1 MGKLGFGLSVMLCCA
16 SAQAALDIAQV
27 PLYLGTRADPNIMFT
42 LDDSGSMHFEIM
54 PESLIENEARYVYP
68 RANKIYGNEDYNNYT
83 VTFDSNNDRNAYI
96 RSNYN
101 NKLYY
106 NPQVTYLRWVNADG
120 SLMEKAKPKC
130 AWHNPSKPD
139 MGCRDLTRENNEEKL
154 RYYFGPKERDYVTE
168 EIYWPAVY
176 FDYKGSGNVK
186 NSSNYTRVEIRPG
199 KTYLN
204 RPTRSDCVSKP
215 VCSYEEEIQN
225 FANWYTYYRSRIL
238 AARAGIGRAFASQ
251 GQALRVGFATINASG
266 SVIRDVAAFSGTNRS
281 DFFNDLYSRDI
292 PAAGTPL
299 RTSLQHVGN
308 YFSKTGGDG
317 PWAASAGSTL
327 PHLTCRQSYNILM
340 TDGYWSEGRAY
351 NPDPAVG
358 DQDNDGTADTL
369 ADVAYHY
376 WKTDLRPDLANKVPT
391 STEDPANWQ
400 HLVNFTVGLGVNGTL
415 NPASGKPVSW
425 PSPYG
430 SDAKKIDDLWHAAVN
445 SKGNFFSA
453 ADPDTFAAALSS
465 TLAQIAAR
473 NSSASSVT
481 ANATRL
487 DSNTHIYQARYNSG
501 DWSGQLV
508 SIPLNSD
515 GTLGEIAWDA
525 ATLIPEPSAR
535 NIFTRQDGVGIPFR
549 WDTLNVTNRALF
561 NVAGDNQGES
571 RVAYLRGDRSGEQ
584 RNGGAFRNRSDLLGD
599 IINSDP
605 VYVGKRDYGYSSAA
619 GLTQTE
625 REGYQA
631 FLSSTAITRRP
642 PMLYVGANDG
652 MLHGFRVADGVE
664 RLAYIPSSLLGELN
678 QLTRPNY
685 SHRYY
690 VDGTPK
696 VGDAY
701 LGSRWK
707 SILLGSTGAGGK
719 AVFAIDVTAPDNFTA
734 DKMLWEFTDSEMGVA
749 LAAPTLVRVKADNKW
764 VALVANGYNSTSQT
778 ARLFVLDL
786 ATGAIIKEIDTEVG
800 SSSEPNGLSSP
811 LPVDQDGDRVVDY
824 VYAGDLHGNLWKFD
838 LTDKNSAQ
846 WGSALKTGNKPK
858 PLFQACNG
866 SCSAGT
872 RQPITM
878 RPLAIR
884 HPKGGVMVM
893 MGTGSYFTNDDKLV
907 PATPR
912 LEAVYG
918 IWDTGATVLSSQLLQ
933 QSITHEFVA
942 NGTTIKFNVRV
953 VSNRNINYTSQKGWY
968 LLLKSPSLSK
978 GVGERAVSEMLYRH
992 KRLIFNTLI
1001 PSADACDFG
1010 GRSWLMELDPI
1021 SGARLTYSVFD
1032 VNGDGAVN
1040 DDDYVAIE
1048 DEAGNDIKVPVS
1060 GKQFDELTT
1069 TPSVVEDAEME
1080 RKYISGSSGNISVT
1094 LEEGA
1099 GDLGGRQSWLQLE

>member
-1 MGKLGFGLSVMLCCA
+1 MGKLGFGLSMMLCCA

-54 PESLIENEARYVYP
+54 PESLIENDANYVYP
-68 RANKIYGNEDYNNYT
+68 RASQVYGGRDYNNRT
-83 VTFDSNNDRNAYI
+83 VTFAVDNDRNAYI
-96 RSNYN
+96 RSSHN

-106 NPQVTYLRWVNADG
+106 NPQLTYRPWPRADG
-120 SLMEKAKPKC
+120 SLMDNVSITC
-130 AWHNPSKPD
+130 APHNPFNTNA
-139 MGCRDLTRENNEEKL
+139 GCRDLTISNTEDNL
-154 RYYFGPKERDYVTE
+154 RYYLYFSDSRYITKETF
-168 EIYWPAVY
+168 WPAVY
-176 FDYKGSGNVK
+176 FAYKGTGNIYRAA
-186 NSSNYTRVEIRPG
+186 NYERVEINKKIANVYFGRPH
-199 KTYLN
+199 
-204 RPTRSDCVSKP
+204 RSDCKNAP
-215 VCSYEEEIQN
+215 TCSYDEEIQN

-238 AARAGIGRAFASQ
+238 AARAGVGRAFASQ
-251 GQALRVGFATINASG
+251 GETIRVGFAAINASG
-266 SVIRDVAAFSGTNRS
+266 SVIRDVAPFSGADRTA
-281 DFFNDLYSRDI
+281 FFSELYERDI

-299 RTSLQHVGN
+299 RTSLKEIGE
-308 YFSKTGGDG
+308 YFSRSDNNG
-317 PWAASAGSTL
+317 PWAAKAGSTI

-340 TDGYWSEGRAY
+340 TDGYWNGDS
-351 NPDPAVG
+351 PSVG
-358 DQDNDGTADTL
+358 DQDKDGINNTL
-369 ADVAYHY
+369 ADVAYKY
-376 WKTDLRPDLANKVPT
+376 WKTDLRSDLANKVPT
-391 STEDPANWQ
+391 STADSANWQ
-400 HLVNFTVGLGVNGTL
+400 HLVNFTVGLGVNGSL
-415 NPASGKPVSW
+415 NPANGIPSRW
-425 PSPYG
+425 PNPYD
-430 SDAKKIDDLWHAAVN
+430 SDEFKIDDLWHAAVN
-445 SKGNFFSA
+445 SKGSFFSA
-453 ADPDTFAAALSS
+453 ADPDTFAEALSS

-515 GTLGEIAWDA
+515 GSLGNIAWDA
-525 ATLIPEPSAR
+525 ATQIPEPSAR
-535 NIFTRQDGVGIPFR
+535 SIFTRQGGAGIAFT
-549 WDTLNVTNRALF
+549 WEALNNTNRALF
-561 NVAGDNQGES
+561 NIAGDNLGES
-571 RVAYLRGDRSGEQ
+571 RVAYLRGERDGEQ
-584 RNGGAFRNRSDLLGD
+584 RNGGVFRNRSDLLGD

-605 VYVGKRDYGYSSAA
+605 VYVGKRDYGYSSAT

-625 REGYQA
+625 RESYQA
-631 FLSSTAITRRP
+631 FLSSTAIARRP

-664 RLAYIPSSLLGELN
+664 QLAYIPASLLGELP
-678 QLTRPNY
+678 QLTRPDYN
-685 SHRYY
+685 HRYY
-690 VDGTPK
+690 VDGTPR

-707 SILLGSTGAGGK
+707 TLLLGSTGAGGK
-719 AVFAIDVTAPDNFTA
+719 AVFAIDVTAPNNFTA
-734 DKMLWEFTDSEMGVA
+734 DKMLWEFTHSEMGIA

-764 VALVANGYNSTSQT
+764 VALVANGYNSSSQT

-786 ATGAIIKEIDTEVG
+786 ATGAVIKEIDTQVG
-800 SSSEPNGLSSP
+800 SASEPNGLSSP
-811 LPVDQDGDRVVDY
+811 LPVDVDDDRVVDY
-824 VYAGDLHGNLWKFD
+824 VYAGDLQGNLWKFD
-838 LTDKNSAQ
+838 LRDNNSAQ
-846 WGSALKTGNKPK
+846 WGIAFKAVNKPK
-858 PLFQACNG
+858 PLFQACDG
-866 SCSAGT
+866 ACSAST

-884 HPKGGVMVM
+884 HPRGGIMVLV
-893 MGTGSYFTNDDKLV
+893 GTGSYFTNDDKSL
-907 PATPR
+907 PTNPR

-918 IWDTGATVLSSQLLQ
+918 IWDTGSEVSRSQLLQ

-953 VSNRNINYTSQKGWY
+953 VSSRDVNYTSQKGWY
-968 LLLKSPSLSK
+968 LVLKSPGLSK

-1010 GRSWLMELDPI
+1010 GRSWLMELDPV

-1040 DDDYVAIE
+1040 DDDYVGIK

-1069 TPSVVEDAEME
+1069 TPSVVEDADME

>member
-54 PESLIENEARYVYP
+54 PESLIENDARYVYP
-68 RANKIYGNEDYNNYT
+68 RANNVYGNDDYANYT
-83 VTFDSNNDRNAYI
+83 ITFASDNARNAYV
-96 RSNYN
+96 RSSHN

-106 NPQVTYLRWVNADG
+106 NPQLTYRPWANADG
-120 SLMEKAKPKC
+120 SLMVNAKVTC
-130 AWHNPSKPD
+130 APHNPMKTAA
-139 MGCRDLTRENNEEKL
+139 GCRDLTQTNRAWWAI
-154 RYYFGPKERDYVTE
+154 YYTE
-168 EIYWPAVY
+168 FSPYYYNQDESFWPAVY
-176 FDYKGSGNVK
+176 FDYKGSGNVFNAK
-186 NSSNYTRVEIRPG
+186 NYTRVVINKAVATIYDGRP
-199 KTYLN
+199 N
-204 RPTRSDCVSKP
+204 RSDCKNAP
-215 VCSYEEEIQN
+215 VCTFDEEIQN

-238 AARAGIGRAFASQ
+238 AARAGVGRAFASQ
-251 GQALRVGFATINASG
+251 GEAIRVGFATINASG
-266 SVIRDVAAFSGTNRS
+266 SVIRGVTPFSGTDRTA
-281 DFFNDLYSRDI
+281 FFDELYGRDI
-292 PAAGTPL
+292 PAKGTPL
-299 RTSLQHVGN
+299 RTSLKEVGE
-308 YFSKTGGDG
+308 YFSRSDNNG
-317 PWAASAGSTL
+317 PWSARAGSTL

-340 TDGYWSEGRAY
+340 TDGYWNGDS
-351 NPDPAVG
+351 PSVS
-358 DQDNDGTADTL
+358 DQDQDGIKNTL
-369 ADVAYHY
+369 ADVSYKY
-376 WKTDLRPDLANKVPT
+376 WKTDLRGDLANKVPT
-391 STEDPANWQ
+391 STADPANWQ
-400 HLVNFTVGLGVNGTL
+400 HLVNFTVGLGVNGSL
-415 NPASGKPVSW
+415 NPANGIPGSW
-425 PSPYG
+425 PNPYD
-430 SDAKKIDDLWHAAVN
+430 SDEFKIDDLWHAAVN
-445 SKGNFFSA
+445 SKGSFFSA
-453 ADPDTFAAALSS
+453 ADPDTFAEALSS

-515 GTLGEIAWDA
+515 GSLGNIAWDA

-535 NIFTRQDGVGIPFR
+535 SIFTRQGGAGIAFT
-549 WDTLNVTNRALF
+549 WEVLNNTNRALL
-561 NVAGDNQGES
+561 NIAGDNLGES
-571 RVAYLRGDRSGEQ
+571 RVAYLRGERGGEQ

-605 VYVGKRDYGYSSAA
+605 VYVGKRDYGYSSAT

-625 REGYQA
+625 RESYQA
-631 FLSSTAITRRP
+631 FLSSTAIAHRP

-664 RLAYIPSSLLGELN
+664 QLAYIPASLLGELP
-678 QLTRPNY
+678 QLTKPDYN
-685 SHRYY
+685 HRYY
-690 VDGTPK
+690 VDGTPR

-707 SILLGSTGAGGK
+707 TVLLGSTGAGGK
-719 AVFAIDVTAPDNFTA
+719 AVFAIDVTAPNNFTA
-734 DKMLWEFTDSEMGVA
+734 DKMLWEFTHSEMGIA

-764 VALVANGYNSTSQT
+764 VALVANGYNSSSQT

-786 ATGAIIKEIDTEVG
+786 ATGAVIKEIDTQVG
-800 SSSEPNGLSSP
+800 SASEPNGLSSP
-811 LPVDQDGDRVVDY
+811 LPVDEDGDRVVDY
-824 VYAGDLHGNLWKFD
+824 VYAGDLQGNLWKFD
-838 LTDKNSAQ
+838 LRGNNSAQ
-846 WGSALKTGNKPK
+846 WGIAFKAGNKPK
-858 PLFQACNG
+858 PLFQACDG
-866 SCSAGT
+866 TCSTST

-884 HPKGGVMVM
+884 HPRGGIMVL
-893 MGTGSYFTNDDKLV
+893 MGTGSYFTNDDKSLS
-907 PATPR
+907 TNPR

-918 IWDTGATVLSSQLLQ
+918 IWDTGTEVSRSQLLQ

-953 VSNRNINYTSQKGWY
+953 VSSRDVNYTSQKGWY
-968 LLLKSPSLSK
+968 LVLKSPGLSK

-1010 GRSWLMELDPI
+1010 GRSWLMELDPV

-1040 DDDYVAIE
+1040 DDDYVGIK

-1069 TPSVVEDAEME
+1069 TPSVVEDADME

>member
-54 PESLIENEARYVYP
+54 PESLIENDARYVYP
-68 RANKIYGNEDYNNYT
+68 RASQVYGSDDYDNYT
-83 VTFDSNNDRNAYI
+83 ITFASDNARNAYV
-96 RSNYN
+96 RSSHN

-106 NPQVTYLRWVNADG
+106 NPQLTYRPWANADG
-120 SLMEKAKPKC
+120 SLMANAKVTC
-130 AWHNPSKPD
+130 APHNPMKTAA
-139 MGCRDLTRENNEEKL
+139 GCRDLTQTNRAWWAI
-154 RYYFGPKERDYVTE
+154 YYTE
-168 EIYWPAVY
+168 FSPYYYNQDESFWPAVY
-176 FDYKGSGNVK
+176 FDYKGSGNVFNAK
-186 NSSNYTRVEIRPG
+186 NYTRVVINKAVATIYDGRP
-199 KTYLN
+199 N
-204 RPTRSDCVSKP
+204 RSDCKNAP
-215 VCSYEEEIQN
+215 VCTYDEEIQN

-238 AARAGIGRAFASQ
+238 AARAGVGRAFASQ
-251 GQALRVGFATINASG
+251 GEAIRVGFATINASG
-266 SVIRDVAAFSGTNRS
+266 SVIRGVTPFSGTDRTA
-281 DFFNDLYSRDI
+281 FFDELYGRDI
-292 PAAGTPL
+292 PAKGTPL
-299 RTSLQHVGN
+299 RTSLKEVGE
-308 YFSKTGGDG
+308 YFSRSDNNG
-317 PWAASAGSTL
+317 PWSARAGSTL

-340 TDGYWSEGRAY
+340 TDGYWNGDS
-351 NPDPAVG
+351 PSVG
-358 DQDNDGTADTL
+358 DQDQDGIKNTL
-369 ADVAYHY
+369 ADVAYKY
-376 WKTDLRPDLANKVPT
+376 WRADLRSDLANKVPT
-391 STEDPANWQ
+391 STADPANWQ
-400 HLVNFTVGLGVNGTL
+400 HLVNFTVGLGVNGSL
-415 NPASGKPVSW
+415 NPANGIPGSW
-425 PSPYG
+425 PNPYD
-430 SDAKKIDDLWHAAVN
+430 SDEFKIDDLWHAAVN
-445 SKGNFFSA
+445 SKGSFFSA
-453 ADPDTFAAALSS
+453 ADPDTFAEALSS

-515 GTLGEIAWDA
+515 GSLGYIAWDA
-525 ATLIPEPSAR
+525 ATQIPEPSAR
-535 NIFTRQDGVGIPFR
+535 SIFTRQGGAGIAFT
-549 WDTLNVTNRALF
+549 WEALNNTNRALF
-561 NVAGDNQGES
+561 NIAGDNLGES
-571 RVAYLRGDRSGEQ
+571 RVAYLRGERDGEQ

-605 VYVGKRDYGYSSAA
+605 VYVGKRDYGYSSAT

-625 REGYQA
+625 RESYQA
-631 FLSSTAITRRP
+631 FLSSTAIARRP

-664 RLAYIPSSLLGELN
+664 QLAYIPASLLGELP
-678 QLTRPNY
+678 QLTSPDYN
-685 SHRYY
+685 HRYY
-690 VDGTPK
+690 VDGTPR

-707 SILLGSTGAGGK
+707 TLLLGSTGAGGK
-719 AVFAIDVTAPDNFTA
+719 AVFAIDVTAPNNFTA
-734 DKMLWEFTDSEMGVA
+734 DKMLWEFTHSEMGIA

-764 VALVANGYNSTSQT
+764 VALVANGYNSRSQT

-786 ATGAIIKEIDTEVG
+786 ATGAVIKEIDTQVG
-800 SSSEPNGLSSP
+800 SASEPNGLSSP
-811 LPVDQDGDRVVDY
+811 LPVDVDDDRVVDY
-824 VYAGDLHGNLWKFD
+824 VYAGDLQGNLWKFD
-838 LTDKNSAQ
+838 LRDNNSAQ
-846 WGSALKTGNKPK
+846 WGIAFKAVNKPK
-858 PLFQACNG
+858 PLFQACDG
-866 SCSAGT
+866 ACSAST

-884 HPKGGVMVM
+884 HPRGGIMVL
-893 MGTGSYFTNDDKLV
+893 MGTGSYFTNDDKSL
-907 PATPR
+907 PTNPR
-912 LEAVYG
+912 LEGVYG
-918 IWDTGATVLSSQLLQ
+918 IWDTGSEVSRSQLLQ

-953 VSNRNINYTSQKGWY
+953 VSSRDVNYTSQKGWY
-968 LLLKSPSLSK
+968 LVLKSPGLSK

-1010 GRSWLMELDPI
+1010 GRSWLMELDPV

-1040 DDDYVAIE
+1040 DDDYVGIK

-1069 TPSVVEDAEME
+1069 TPSVVEDADME

>member
-1 MGKLGFGLSVMLCCA
+1 MGKLGFGFSVMLCCA

-54 PESLIENEARYVYP
+54 PESLIENDARYVYP
-68 RANKIYGNEDYNNYT
+68 RASQVYGSDDYDNYT
-83 VTFDSNNDRNAYI
+83 ITFASDNARNAYV
-96 RSNYN
+96 RSSHN

-106 NPQVTYLRWVNADG
+106 NPQLTYRPWANADG
-120 SLMEKAKPKC
+120 SLMANAKVTC
-130 AWHNPSKPD
+130 APHNPMKTAA
-139 MGCRDLTRENNEEKL
+139 GCRDLTQTNRAWWAI
-154 RYYFGPKERDYVTE
+154 YYTE
-168 EIYWPAVY
+168 FSPYYYNQDESFWPAVY
-176 FDYKGSGNVK
+176 FDYKGSGNVFNAK
-186 NSSNYTRVEIRPG
+186 NYTRVVINKAVATIYDGRP
-199 KTYLN
+199 N
-204 RPTRSDCVSKP
+204 RSDCKNAP
-215 VCSYEEEIQN
+215 VCTYDEEIQN

-238 AARAGIGRAFASQ
+238 AARAGVGRAFASQ
-251 GQALRVGFATINASG
+251 GEAIRVGFATINASG
-266 SVIRDVAAFSGTNRS
+266 SVIRGVTPFSGTDRTA
-281 DFFNDLYSRDI
+281 FFDELYGRDI
-292 PAAGTPL
+292 PAKGTPL
-299 RTSLQHVGN
+299 RTSLKEVGE
-308 YFSKTGGDG
+308 YFSRSDNNG
-317 PWAASAGSTL
+317 PWSARAGSTL

-340 TDGYWSEGRAY
+340 TDGYWNGDS
-351 NPDPAVG
+351 PSVG
-358 DQDNDGTADTL
+358 DQDQDGIKNTL
-369 ADVAYHY
+369 ADVAYKY
-376 WKTDLRPDLANKVPT
+376 WKTDLRRDLANKVPT
-391 STEDPANWQ
+391 STADPANWQ
-400 HLVNFTVGLGVNGTL
+400 HLVNFTVGLGVNGSL
-415 NPASGKPVSW
+415 NPANGIPGSW
-425 PSPYG
+425 PNPYD
-430 SDAKKIDDLWHAAVN
+430 SDEFKIDDLWHAAVN
-445 SKGNFFSA
+445 SKGSFFSA
-453 ADPDTFAAALSS
+453 ADPDTFAEALSS

-515 GTLGEIAWDA
+515 GSLGNIAWDA
-525 ATLIPEPSAR
+525 ATQIPEPSAR
-535 NIFTRQDGVGIPFR
+535 SIFTRQGGAGIAFT
-549 WDTLNVTNRALF
+549 WEALNNTNRTLL
-561 NVAGDNQGES
+561 NIAGDNLGES
-571 RVAYLRGDRSGEQ
+571 RVAYLRGERGGEQ
-584 RNGGAFRNRSDLLGD
+584 RNGGVFRNRSDLLGD

-605 VYVGKRDYGYSSAA
+605 VYVGKRDYGYSSAT

-625 REGYQA
+625 RESYQA
-631 FLSSTAITRRP
+631 FLSSTAIARRP

-664 RLAYIPSSLLGELN
+664 QLAYIPASLLGELP
-678 QLTRPNY
+678 QLTRPDYN
-685 SHRYY
+685 HRYY
-690 VDGTPK
+690 VDGTPR

-707 SILLGSTGAGGK
+707 TLLLGSTGAGGK
-719 AVFAIDVTAPDNFTA
+719 AVFAIDVTAPNNFTA
-734 DKMLWEFTDSEMGVA
+734 DKMLWEFTHSEMGIA

-764 VALVANGYNSTSQT
+764 VALVANGYNSNSQT

-786 ATGAIIKEIDTEVG
+786 ATGAVIKEIDTQVG
-800 SSSEPNGLSSP
+800 SASEPNGLSSP
-811 LPVDQDGDRVVDY
+811 LPVDEDGDRVVDY
-824 VYAGDLHGNLWKFD
+824 VYAGDLQGNLWKFD
-838 LTDKNSAQ
+838 LSDNNSAQ
-846 WGSALKTGNKPK
+846 WGIAFKAGNKPK
-858 PLFQACNG
+858 PLFQACDG
-866 SCSAGT
+866 ACSTST

-884 HPKGGVMVM
+884 HPRGGIMVL
-893 MGTGSYFTNDDKLV
+893 MGTGSYFTNDDKSL
-907 PATPR
+907 PTNPR

-918 IWDTGATVLSSQLLQ
+918 IWDTGSEVSRSQLLQ

-953 VSNRNINYTSQKGWY
+953 VSSRDVNYTSQKGWY
-968 LLLKSPSLSK
+968 LVLKSPGLSK

-1010 GRSWLMELDPI
+1010 GRSWLMELDPV

-1040 DDDYVAIE
+1040 DDDYVGIK

-1069 TPSVVEDAEME
+1069 TPSVVEDADME

>member
-1 MGKLGFGLSVMLCCA
+1 MGKLGFGLSMMLCCA

-54 PESLIENEARYVYP
+54 PESLIENDARYVYP
-68 RANKIYGNEDYNNYT
+68 RANNVYGNDDYANYT
-83 VTFDSNNDRNAYI
+83 ITFASDNARNAYV
-96 RSNYN
+96 RSSHN

-106 NPQVTYLRWVNADG
+106 NPQLTYRPWANADG
-120 SLMEKAKPKC
+120 TLMANAKVTC
-130 AWHNPSKPD
+130 APHNPLKTAA
-139 MGCRDLTRENNEEKL
+139 GCRDLTQTNRAWWAI
-154 RYYFGPKERDYVTE
+154 YYTE
-168 EIYWPAVY
+168 FSPYYYNQDESFWPAVY
-176 FDYKGSGNVK
+176 FDYKGSGNVFNAK
-186 NSSNYTRVEIRPG
+186 NYTRVVINKAVATIYGGRP
-199 KTYLN
+199 N
-204 RPTRSDCVSKP
+204 RSDCKNAP
-215 VCSYEEEIQN
+215 VCTYDEEIQN

-238 AARAGIGRAFASQ
+238 AARAGVGRAFASQ
-251 GQALRVGFATINASG
+251 GEAIRVGFATINASG
-266 SVIRDVAAFSGTNRS
+266 SVIRGVTPFSGTDRTA
-281 DFFNDLYSRDI
+281 FFDELYGRDI
-292 PAAGTPL
+292 PAKGTPL
-299 RTSLQHVGN
+299 RTSLKEVGE
-308 YFSKTGGDG
+308 YFSRSDNNG
-317 PWAASAGSTL
+317 PWSARAGSTL

-340 TDGYWSEGRAY
+340 TDGYWNGDS
-351 NPDPAVG
+351 PSVG
-358 DQDNDGTADTL
+358 DQDQDGIKNTL
-369 ADVAYHY
+369 ADVAYKY
-376 WKTDLRPDLANKVPT
+376 WKTDLRSDLANKVPT
-391 STEDPANWQ
+391 STADPANWQ
-400 HLVNFTVGLGVNGTL
+400 HLVNFTVGLGVNGSL
-415 NPASGKPVSW
+415 NPANGIPGSW
-425 PSPYG
+425 PNPYD
-430 SDAKKIDDLWHAAVN
+430 SDEFKIDDLWHAAVN
-445 SKGNFFSA
+445 SKGSFFSA
-453 ADPDTFAAALSS
+453 ADPDTFAEALSS

-515 GTLGEIAWDA
+515 GSLGNIAWDA
-525 ATLIPEPSAR
+525 ATQIPEPSAR
-535 NIFTRQDGVGIPFR
+535 SIFTRQGGAGIAFT
-549 WDTLNVTNRALF
+549 WEVLNNTNRALL
-561 NVAGDNQGES
+561 NIAGDNLGES
-571 RVAYLRGDRSGEQ
+571 RVAYLRGERGGEQ
-584 RNGGAFRNRSDLLGD
+584 RNGGVFRNRSDLLGD

-605 VYVGKRDYGYSSAA
+605 VYVGKRDYGYSSAT

-625 REGYQA
+625 RESYQA
-631 FLSSTAITRRP
+631 FLSSTAIARRP

-664 RLAYIPSSLLGELN
+664 QLAYIPASLLGELP
-678 QLTRPNY
+678 QLTRPDYN
-685 SHRYY
+685 HRYY
-690 VDGTPK
+690 VDGTPR

-707 SILLGSTGAGGK
+707 TLLLGSTGAGGK
-719 AVFAIDVTAPDNFTA
+719 AVFAIDVTAPNNFTA
-734 DKMLWEFTDSEMGVA
+734 DKMLWEFTHSEMGIA

-764 VALVANGYNSTSQT
+764 VALVANGYNSNSQT

-786 ATGAIIKEIDTEVG
+786 ATGAVIKEIDTQVG
-800 SSSEPNGLSSP
+800 SASEPNGLSSP
-811 LPVDQDGDRVVDY
+811 LPVDEDGDRVVDY
-824 VYAGDLHGNLWKFD
+824 VYAGDLQGNLWKFD
-838 LTDKNSAQ
+838 LSDNNSAQ
-846 WGSALKTGNKPK
+846 WGIAFKAGNKPK
-858 PLFQACNG
+858 SLFQACDG
-866 SCSAGT
+866 ACSTST

-884 HPKGGVMVM
+884 HPRGGIMVL
-893 MGTGSYFTNDDKLV
+893 MGTGSYFTNDDKSL
-907 PATPR
+907 PTNPR

-918 IWDTGATVLSSQLLQ
+918 IWDTGSEVSRSQLLQ

-953 VSNRNINYTSQKGWY
+953 VSSRDVNYTSQKGWY
-968 LLLKSPSLSK
+968 LVLKSPGLSK

-1010 GRSWLMELDPI
+1010 GRSWLMELDPV

-1040 DDDYVAIE
+1040 DDDYVGIK
-1048 DEAGNDIKVPVS
+1048 DGAGNDIKVPVS

-1069 TPSVVEDAEME
+1069 TPSVVEDADME

>member
-1 MGKLGFGLSVMLCCA
+1 MGKLGFGLSMMLCCT

-68 RANKIYGNEDYNNYT
+68 RANNVYGNDDYANYT
-83 VTFDSNNDRNAYI
+83 ITFASDNARNAYV
-96 RSNYN
+96 RSSHN

-106 NPQVTYLRWVNADG
+106 NPQLTYRPWANADG
-120 SLMEKAKPKC
+120 SLMANAKVTC
-130 AWHNPSKPD
+130 APHNPMKTAA
-139 MGCRDLTRENNEEKL
+139 GCRNLTETNRAWWAI
-154 RYYFGPKERDYVTE
+154 YYTE
-168 EIYWPAVY
+168 FSPYYYNQDESFWPAVY
-176 FDYKGSGNVK
+176 FDYKGSGNVFNAK
-186 NSSNYTRVEIRPG
+186 NYTRVVINKAVATVYDGRP
-199 KTYLN
+199 N
-204 RPTRSDCVSKP
+204 RSDCKNAP
-215 VCSYEEEIQN
+215 LCSYDEEIQN

-238 AARAGIGRAFASQ
+238 AARAGVGRAFASQ
-251 GQALRVGFATINASG
+251 GEGIRVGFATINAKD
-266 SVIRDVAAFSGTNRS
+266 SVIRGVTPFSGTDRS
-281 DFFNDLYSRDI
+281 AFFNELYGRDI
-292 PAAGTPL
+292 LAKGTPL
-299 RTSLQHVGN
+299 RTGLKEVGE
-308 YFSKTGGDG
+308 YFSRSDNNG
-317 PWAASAGSTL
+317 PWSARAGSTL

-340 TDGYWSEGRAY
+340 TDGYWNGDS
-351 NPDPAVG
+351 PSVG
-358 DQDNDGTADTL
+358 DQDQDGINNTL
-369 ADVAYHY
+369 ADVAYKY
-376 WKTDLRPDLANKVPT
+376 WKTDLRSDLANKVST
-391 STEDPANWQ
+391 STADPANWQ
-400 HLVNFTVGLGVNGTL
+400 HLVNFTVGLGVNGSL
-415 NPASGKPVSW
+415 NPANGIPSRW
-425 PSPYG
+425 PNPYD
-430 SDAKKIDDLWHAAVN
+430 SDEFKIDDLWHAAVN
-445 SKGNFFSA
+445 SKGSFFSA
-453 ADPDTFAAALSS
+453 ADPDTFAEALSS

-515 GTLGEIAWDA
+515 GSLGNIAWDA
-525 ATLIPEPSAR
+525 ATLIPEPAVR
-535 NIFTRQDGVGIPFR
+535 NIYTLQGGVGIPFR
-549 WDTLNVTNRALF
+549 WDALNTTNRALF
-561 NVAGDNQGES
+561 NIAGDNLGES
-571 RVAYLRGDRSGEQ
+571 RVAYLRGERAGEQ

-690 VDGTPK
+690 VDGTPR

-953 VSNRNINYTSQKGWY
+953 VSNRNVNYTSQKGWY
-968 LLLKSPSLSK
+968 LLLKSPGLSK

>member
-1 MGKLGFGLSVMLCCA
+1 MGKLGFGLSMMLCCT

-68 RANKIYGNEDYNNYT
+68 RANNVYGNDDYSNYT
-83 VTFDSNNDRNAYI
+83 ITFASDNARNAYV
-96 RSNYN
+96 RSSHN

-106 NPQVTYLRWVNADG
+106 NPQLTYRPWANADG
-120 SLMEKAKPKC
+120 SLMANAKVTC
-130 AWHNPSKPD
+130 APHNPMKTAA
-139 MGCRDLTRENNEEKL
+139 GCRNLTETNRAWWAI
-154 RYYFGPKERDYVTE
+154 YYTEFSPDYYNQDE
-168 EIYWPAVY
+168 SFWPAVY
-176 FDYKGSGNVK
+176 FDYKGSGNVFNAK
-186 NSSNYTRVEIRPG
+186 NYTRVVINKAVATVYDGRP
-199 KTYLN
+199 N
-204 RPTRSDCVSKP
+204 RSDCKNAP
-215 VCSYEEEIQN
+215 LCSYDEEIQN

-238 AARAGIGRAFASQ
+238 AARAGVGRAFASQ
-251 GQALRVGFATINASG
+251 GEGIRVGFATINAKD
-266 SVIRDVAAFSGTNRS
+266 SVIRGVTPFSGTDRS
-281 DFFNDLYSRDI
+281 AFFNELYGRDI
-292 PAAGTPL
+292 LAKGTPL
-299 RTSLQHVGN
+299 RTGLKEVGE
-308 YFSKTGGDG
+308 YFSRSDNNG
-317 PWAASAGSTL
+317 PWSARAGSTL

-340 TDGYWSEGRAY
+340 TDGYWNGDS
-351 NPDPAVG
+351 PSVG
-358 DQDNDGTADTL
+358 DQDQDGINNTL
-369 ADVAYHY
+369 ADVAYKY
-376 WKTDLRPDLANKVPT
+376 WKTDLRSDLANKVPT
-391 STEDPANWQ
+391 STADSANWQ
-400 HLVNFTVGLGVNGTL
+400 HLVNFTVGLGVNGSL
-415 NPASGKPVSW
+415 NPANGIPSRW
-425 PSPYG
+425 PNPYD
-430 SDAKKIDDLWHAAVN
+430 SDEFKIDDLWHAAVN
-445 SKGNFFSA
+445 SKGSFFSA
-453 ADPDTFAAALSS
+453 ADPDTFAEALSS

-508 SIPLNSD
+508 SIPLDSD
-515 GTLGEIAWDA
+515 GSLGNIAWDA
-525 ATLIPEPSAR
+525 ATLIPEPAVR
-535 NIFTRQDGVGIPFR
+535 NIYTLQGGVGIPFR
-549 WDTLNVTNRALF
+549 WDALNTTNRALF
-561 NVAGDNQGES
+561 NIAGDNLGES

-690 VDGTPK
+690 VDGTPR

-953 VSNRNINYTSQKGWY
+953 VSNRNVNYTSQKGWY
-968 LLLKSPSLSK
+968 LLLKSPGLSK

-1032 VNGDGAVN
+1032 VNGEGAVN

>member
-1 MGKLGFGLSVMLCCA
+1 MGKLGFGLSMMLCCT

-68 RANKIYGNEDYNNYT
+68 RANNVYGNDDYANYT
-83 VTFDSNNDRNAYI
+83 ITFASDNARNAYV
-96 RSNYN
+96 RSSHN

-106 NPQVTYLRWVNADG
+106 NPQLTYRPWANADG
-120 SLMEKAKPKC
+120 SLMANAKVTC
-130 AWHNPSKPD
+130 ALHNPMKTAA
-139 MGCRDLTRENNEEKL
+139 GCRNLTETNRAWWAI
-154 RYYFGPKERDYVTE
+154 YYTE
-168 EIYWPAVY
+168 FSPYYYNQDESFWPAVY
-176 FDYKGSGNVK
+176 FDYKGSGNVFNAK
-186 NSSNYTRVEIRPG
+186 NYTRVVINKAVATVYDGRP
-199 KTYLN
+199 N
-204 RPTRSDCVSKP
+204 RSDCKSAP
-215 VCSYEEEIQN
+215 VCTYDEEIQN

-238 AARAGIGRAFASQ
+238 AARAGVGRAFASQ
-251 GQALRVGFATINASG
+251 GQAIRVGFATINASG
-266 SVIRDVAAFSGTNRS
+266 SVIRGVAPFSGTDRS
-281 DFFNDLYSRDI
+281 AFFSDLYSRDI

-299 RTSLQHVGN
+299 RTSLKDVGE
-308 YFSKTGGDG
+308 YFSRADNYG
-317 PWAASAGSTL
+317 PWAGSAGSTL

-340 TDGYWSEGRAY
+340 TDGYWNGAS
-351 NPDPAVG
+351 PSVG
-358 DQDNDGTADTL
+358 DTDQDGYSNTL
-369 ADVAYHY
+369 ADVAYYY
-376 WKTDLRPDLANKVPT
+376 WKKDLRPDLADKVPT

-400 HLVNFTVGLGVNGTL
+400 HLVNFTVGLGVNGSL
-415 NPASGKPVSW
+415 NPVNGIPSRW
-425 PSPYG
+425 PNPYD
-430 SDAKKIDDLWHAAVN
+430 SNEFKIDDLWHAAVN
-445 SKGNFFSA
+445 SRGRFFSA

-625 REGYQA
+625 RESYQA
-631 FLSSTAITRRP
+631 FLGSTAITRRP

-652 MLHGFRVADGVE
+652 MLHGFRVSDGVE
-664 RLAYIPSSLLGELN
+664 RLGYLPASLLGDLPL
-678 QLTRPNY
+678 LTKPNY

-701 LGSRWK
+701 LGSSWK
-707 SILLGSTGAGGK
+707 TILLGSTGAGGK

-734 DKMLWEFTDSEMGVA
+734 DKMLWEFTNSEMGVA

-786 ATGAIIKEIDTEVG
+786 ATGAIIKAIDTQVG
-800 SSSEPNGLSSP
+800 SASEPNGLSSP
-811 LPVDQDGDRVVDY
+811 LPVDEDGDRVVDY
-824 VYAGDLHGNLWKFD
+824 VYAGDLQGNLWKFD
-838 LTDKNSAQ
+838 LTDNNSAQ
-846 WGSALKTGNKPK
+846 WGSAFKSGNKPT

-866 SCSAGT
+866 ACSATT

-884 HPKGGVMVM
+884 HPKGGIMVL

-953 VSNRNINYTSQKGWY
+953 VSNRNVNYTSQKGWY
-968 LLLKSPSLSK
+968 LVLKSPGLSK

-1040 DDDYVAIE
+1040 DDDYVTIK
-1048 DEAGNDIKVPVS
+1048 DDAGNDIKVPVS

>member
-1 MGKLGFGLSVMLCCA
+1 MGKLGFGLSMMLCCA

-54 PESLIENEARYVYP
+54 PESLIENDARYVYP
-68 RANKIYGNEDYNNYT
+68 RASQVYGSDDYDNYT
-83 VTFDSNNDRNAYI
+83 ITFASDNARNAYV
-96 RSNYN
+96 RSSHN

-106 NPQVTYLRWVNADG
+106 NPQLTYRPWANADG
-120 SLMEKAKPKC
+120 SLMANAKVTC
-130 AWHNPSKPD
+130 APHNPMKTAA
-139 MGCRDLTRENNEEKL
+139 GCRDLTQTNRAWWAI
-154 RYYFGPKERDYVTE
+154 YYTE
-168 EIYWPAVY
+168 FSPYYYNQDESFWPAVY
-176 FDYKGSGNVK
+176 FDYKGSGNVFNAK
-186 NSSNYTRVEIRPG
+186 NYTRVVINKAVATIYGGRP
-199 KTYLN
+199 N
-204 RPTRSDCVSKP
+204 RSDCKNAP
-215 VCSYEEEIQN
+215 VCTYDEEIQN

-238 AARAGIGRAFASQ
+238 AARAGVGRAFASQ
-251 GQALRVGFATINASG
+251 GDAIRVGFATINASG
-266 SVIRDVAAFSGTNRS
+266 SVIRGVTPFSGTDRTA
-281 DFFNDLYSRDI
+281 FFDELYGRDI
-292 PAAGTPL
+292 PAKGTPL
-299 RTSLQHVGN
+299 RTSLKEVGE
-308 YFSKTGGDG
+308 YFSRSDNNG
-317 PWAASAGSTL
+317 PWSARAGSTI

-340 TDGYWSEGRAY
+340 TDGYWNGDS
-351 NPDPAVG
+351 PSVG
-358 DQDNDGTADTL
+358 DQDQDGIKNTL
-369 ADVAYHY
+369 ADVAYKY
-376 WKTDLRPDLANKVPT
+376 WKTDLRRDLANKVPT
-391 STEDPANWQ
+391 STADPANWQ
-400 HLVNFTVGLGVNGTL
+400 HLVNFTVGLGVNGSL
-415 NPASGKPVSW
+415 NPANGIPGSW
-425 PSPYG
+425 PNPYD
-430 SDAKKIDDLWHAAVN
+430 SDEFKIDDLWHAAVN
-445 SKGNFFSA
+445 SKGSFFSA
-453 ADPDTFAAALSS
+453 ADPDTFAEALSS

-515 GTLGEIAWDA
+515 GSLGNIAWDA
-525 ATLIPEPSAR
+525 ATQIPEPSAR
-535 NIFTRQDGVGIPFR
+535 SIFTRQGGAGIAFT
-549 WDTLNVTNRALF
+549 WEALNNTNRALF
-561 NVAGDNQGES
+561 NIAGDNLGES
-571 RVAYLRGDRSGEQ
+571 RVAYLRGERGGEQ
-584 RNGGAFRNRSDLLGD
+584 RNGGVFRNRSDLLGD

-605 VYVGKRDYGYSSAA
+605 VYVGKRDYGYSSAT

-625 REGYQA
+625 RESYQA
-631 FLSSTAITRRP
+631 FLSSTAIARRP

-664 RLAYIPSSLLGELN
+664 QLAYIPASLLGELP
-678 QLTRPNY
+678 QLTRPDYN
-685 SHRYY
+685 HRYY
-690 VDGTPK
+690 VDGTPR

-707 SILLGSTGAGGK
+707 TLLLGSTGAGGK
-719 AVFAIDVTAPDNFTA
+719 AVFAIDVTAPNNFTA
-734 DKMLWEFTDSEMGVA
+734 DKMLWEFTHSEMGIA
-749 LAAPTLVRVKADNKW
+749 LSAPTLVRVKADNKW
-764 VALVANGYNSTSQT
+764 VALVANGYNSNSQT

-786 ATGAIIKEIDTEVG
+786 ATGAVIKEIDTQVG
-800 SSSEPNGLSSP
+800 SASEPNGLSSP
-811 LPVDQDGDRVVDY
+811 LPVDEDGDRVVDY
-824 VYAGDLHGNLWKFD
+824 VYAGDLQGNLWKFD
-838 LTDKNSAQ
+838 LRDNNSAQ
-846 WGSALKTGNKPK
+846 WGITFKAGNKPK
-858 PLFQACNG
+858 PLFQACDG
-866 SCSAGT
+866 ACSTST

-884 HPKGGVMVM
+884 HPRGGIMVL
-893 MGTGSYFTNDDKLV
+893 MGTGSYFTNDDKSL
-907 PATPR
+907 PTNPR

-918 IWDTGATVLSSQLLQ
+918 IWDTGSEVSRSQLLQ

-953 VSNRNINYTSQKGWY
+953 VSSRDVNYTSQKGWY
-968 LLLKSPSLSK
+968 LVLKSPGLSK

-1010 GRSWLMELDPI
+1010 GRSWLMELDPV

-1040 DDDYVAIE
+1040 DDDYVGIK

-1069 TPSVVEDAEME
+1069 TPSVVEDADME

>member
-1 MGKLGFGLSVMLCCA
+1 MGKLGFGLSMMLCCA

-54 PESLIENEARYVYP
+54 PESLIENDARYVYP
-68 RANKIYGNEDYNNYT
+68 RANNVYGNDDYANYT
-83 VTFDSNNDRNAYI
+83 ITFASDNARNAYV
-96 RSNYN
+96 RSSHN

-106 NPQVTYLRWVNADG
+106 NPQLTYRPWANADG
-120 SLMEKAKPKC
+120 SLMVNAKVTC
-130 AWHNPSKPD
+130 APHNPLKTAA
-139 MGCRDLTRENNEEKL
+139 GCRDLTQTNRAWWAI
-154 RYYFGPKERDYVTE
+154 YYTE
-168 EIYWPAVY
+168 FSPYYYNQDESFWPAVY
-176 FDYKGSGNVK
+176 FDYKGSGNVFNAK
-186 NSSNYTRVEIRPG
+186 NYTRVVINKAVATIYDGRP
-199 KTYLN
+199 N
-204 RPTRSDCVSKP
+204 RSDCKNAP
-215 VCSYEEEIQN
+215 VCTFDEEIQN

-238 AARAGIGRAFASQ
+238 AARAGVGRAFASQ
-251 GQALRVGFATINASG
+251 GEAIRVGFATINASG
-266 SVIRDVAAFSGTNRS
+266 SVIRGVTPFSGTDRTA
-281 DFFNDLYSRDI
+281 FFDELYGRDI
-292 PAAGTPL
+292 PAKGTPL
-299 RTSLQHVGN
+299 RTSLKEVGE
-308 YFSKTGGDG
+308 YFSRSDNNG
-317 PWAASAGSTL
+317 PWSARAGSTL

-340 TDGYWSEGRAY
+340 TDGYWNGDS
-351 NPDPAVG
+351 PSVG
-358 DQDNDGTADTL
+358 DQDQDGIKNTL
-369 ADVAYHY
+369 ADVAYKY
-376 WKTDLRPDLANKVPT
+376 WKTDLRSDLANKVPT
-391 STEDPANWQ
+391 STADPANWQ
-400 HLVNFTVGLGVNGTL
+400 HLVNFTVGLGVNGSL
-415 NPASGKPVSW
+415 NPANGIPGSW
-425 PSPYG
+425 PNPYD
-430 SDAKKIDDLWHAAVN
+430 SDEFKIDDLWHAAVN
-445 SKGNFFSA
+445 SKGSFFSA
-453 ADPDTFAAALSS
+453 ADPDTFAEALSS

-515 GTLGEIAWDA
+515 GSLGNIAWDA
-525 ATLIPEPSAR
+525 ATQIPEPSAR
-535 NIFTRQDGVGIPFR
+535 SIFTRQGGAGIAFT
-549 WDTLNVTNRALF
+549 WEALNNTNRALF
-561 NVAGDNQGES
+561 NIAGDNLGES
-571 RVAYLRGDRSGEQ
+571 RVAYLRGERSGEQ
-584 RNGGAFRNRSDLLGD
+584 RNGGVFRNRSDLLGD

-605 VYVGKRDYGYSSAA
+605 VYVGKRDYGYSSAT

-625 REGYQA
+625 RESYQA
-631 FLSSTAITRRP
+631 FLSSTAIARRP

-664 RLAYIPSSLLGELN
+664 QLAYIPASLLEELP
-678 QLTRPNY
+678 QLTRPDYN
-685 SHRYY
+685 HRYY
-690 VDGTPK
+690 VDGTPR

-707 SILLGSTGAGGK
+707 TLLLGSTGAGGK
-719 AVFAIDVTAPDNFTA
+719 AVFAIDVTAPNNFTA
-734 DKMLWEFTDSEMGVA
+734 DKMLWEFTHSEMGIA

-764 VALVANGYNSTSQT
+764 VALVANGYNSNSQT

-786 ATGAIIKEIDTEVG
+786 ATGAVIKEIDTQVG
-800 SSSEPNGLSSP
+800 SASEPNGLSSP
-811 LPVDQDGDRVVDY
+811 LPVDEDGDRVVDY
-824 VYAGDLHGNLWKFD
+824 VYAGDLQGNLWKFD
-838 LTDKNSAQ
+838 LSDNNSAQ
-846 WGSALKTGNKPK
+846 WGIAFKAGNKPK
-858 PLFQACNG
+858 PLFQACDG
-866 SCSAGT
+866 ACSTST

-884 HPKGGVMVM
+884 HPRGGSMVL
-893 MGTGSYFTNDDKLV
+893 MGTGSYFTNDDKSL
-907 PATPR
+907 PTNPR

-918 IWDTGATVLSSQLLQ
+918 IWDTGSEVSRSQLLQ

-953 VSNRNINYTSQKGWY
+953 VSSRDVNYTSQKGWY
-968 LLLKSPSLSK
+968 LVLKSPGLSK

-1010 GRSWLMELDPI
+1010 GRSWLMELDPV

-1040 DDDYVAIE
+1040 DDDYVGIK

-1069 TPSVVEDAEME
+1069 TPSVVEDADME

>member
-54 PESLIENEARYVYP
+54 PESLIENDARYVYP
-68 RANKIYGNEDYNNYT
+68 RASQVYGSDDYDNYT
-83 VTFDSNNDRNAYI
+83 ITFASDNARNAYV
-96 RSNYN
+96 RSSHN

-106 NPQVTYLRWVNADG
+106 NPQLTYRPWANADG
-120 SLMEKAKPKC
+120 SLMANAKVTC
-130 AWHNPSKPD
+130 APHNPMKTAA
-139 MGCRDLTRENNEEKL
+139 GCRDLTQTNRAWWAI
-154 RYYFGPKERDYVTE
+154 YYTE
-168 EIYWPAVY
+168 FSPYYYNQDESFWPAVY
-176 FDYKGSGNVK
+176 FDYKGSGNVFNAK
-186 NSSNYTRVEIRPG
+186 NYTRVVINKAVATIYDGRP
-199 KTYLN
+199 N
-204 RPTRSDCVSKP
+204 RSDCKNAP
-215 VCSYEEEIQN
+215 VCTYDEEIQN

-238 AARAGIGRAFASQ
+238 AARAGVGRAFASQ
-251 GQALRVGFATINASG
+251 GEAIRVGFATINASG
-266 SVIRDVAAFSGTNRS
+266 SVIRGVTPFSGTDRTA
-281 DFFNDLYSRDI
+281 FFDELYGRDI
-292 PAAGTPL
+292 PAKGTPL
-299 RTSLQHVGN
+299 RTSLKEVGE
-308 YFSKTGGDG
+308 YFSRSDNNG
-317 PWAASAGSTL
+317 PWSARAGSTL

-340 TDGYWSEGRAY
+340 TDGYWNGDS
-351 NPDPAVG
+351 PSVG
-358 DQDNDGTADTL
+358 DQDQDGIKNTL
-369 ADVAYHY
+369 ADVAYKY
-376 WKTDLRPDLANKVPT
+376 WKTDLRRDLANKVPT
-391 STEDPANWQ
+391 STADPANWQ
-400 HLVNFTVGLGVNGTL
+400 HLVNFTVGLGVNGSL
-415 NPASGKPVSW
+415 NPANGIPGSW
-425 PSPYG
+425 PNPYD
-430 SDAKKIDDLWHAAVN
+430 SDEFKIDDLWHAAVN
-445 SKGNFFSA
+445 SKGSFFSA
-453 ADPDTFAAALSS
+453 ADPDTFAEALSS

-515 GTLGEIAWDA
+515 GSLGNIAWDA
-525 ATLIPEPSAR
+525 ATQIPEPSAR
-535 NIFTRQDGVGIPFR
+535 SIFTRQGEAGIAFT
-549 WDTLNVTNRALF
+549 WEALNNTNRTLL
-561 NVAGDNQGES
+561 NIAGDNLGES
-571 RVAYLRGDRSGEQ
+571 RVAYLRGERGGEQ
-584 RNGGAFRNRSDLLGD
+584 RNGGVFRNRSDLLGD

-605 VYVGKRDYGYSSAA
+605 VYVGKRDYGYSSAT

-625 REGYQA
+625 RESYQA
-631 FLSSTAITRRP
+631 FLSSTAIARRP

-664 RLAYIPSSLLGELN
+664 QLAYIPASLLGELP
-678 QLTRPNY
+678 QLTRPDYN
-685 SHRYY
+685 HRYY
-690 VDGTPK
+690 VDGTPR

-707 SILLGSTGAGGK
+707 TLLLGSTGAGGK
-719 AVFAIDVTAPDNFTA
+719 AVFAIDVTAPNNFTA
-734 DKMLWEFTDSEMGVA
+734 DKMLWEFTHSEMGIA

-764 VALVANGYNSTSQT
+764 VALVANGYNSRSQT

-786 ATGAIIKEIDTEVG
+786 ATGAVIKEIDTQVG
-800 SSSEPNGLSSP
+800 SASEPNGLSSP
-811 LPVDQDGDRVVDY
+811 LPVDEDGDRVVDY
-824 VYAGDLHGNLWKFD
+824 VYAGDLQGNLWKFD
-838 LTDKNSAQ
+838 LSDNNSAQ
-846 WGSALKTGNKPK
+846 WGIAFKAGNKPK
-858 PLFQACNG
+858 PLFQACDG
-866 SCSAGT
+866 ACST
-872 RQPITM
+872 STSQPITM

-884 HPKGGVMVM
+884 HPRGGIMVL
-893 MGTGSYFTNDDKLV
+893 MGTGSYFTNDDKSL
-907 PATPR
+907 PTNPR

-918 IWDTGATVLSSQLLQ
+918 IWDTGSEVSRSQLLQ

-953 VSNRNINYTSQKGWY
+953 VSSRDVNYTSQKGWY
-968 LLLKSPSLSK
+968 LVLKSPGLSK

-1010 GRSWLMELDPI
+1010 GRSWLMELDPV

-1040 DDDYVAIE
+1040 DDDYVGIK

-1069 TPSVVEDAEME
+1069 TPSVVEDADME

>member
-1 MGKLGFGLSVMLCCA
+1 MGKLGFGLSMMLCCA

-54 PESLIENEARYVYP
+54 PESLIENDARYVYP
-68 RANKIYGNEDYNNYT
+68 RANNVYGNDDYANYT
-83 VTFDSNNDRNAYI
+83 ITFASDNARNAYV
-96 RSNYN
+96 RSSHN

-106 NPQVTYLRWVNADG
+106 NPQLTYRPWANADG
-120 SLMEKAKPKC
+120 TLMANAKVTC
-130 AWHNPSKPD
+130 APHNPLKTAA
-139 MGCRDLTRENNEEKL
+139 GCRDLTQTNRAWWAI
-154 RYYFGPKERDYVTE
+154 YYTE
-168 EIYWPAVY
+168 FSPYYYNQDESFWPAVY
-176 FDYKGSGNVK
+176 FDYKGSGNVFNAK
-186 NSSNYTRVEIRPG
+186 NYTRVVINKAVATIYGGRP
-199 KTYLN
+199 N
-204 RPTRSDCVSKP
+204 RSDCKNAP
-215 VCSYEEEIQN
+215 VCTYDEEIQN

-238 AARAGIGRAFASQ
+238 AARAGVGRAFASQ
-251 GQALRVGFATINASG
+251 GEAIRVGFATINASG
-266 SVIRDVAAFSGTNRS
+266 SVIRGVTPFSGTDRTA
-281 DFFNDLYSRDI
+281 FFDELYGRDI
-292 PAAGTPL
+292 PAKGTPL
-299 RTSLQHVGN
+299 RTSLKEVGE
-308 YFSKTGGDG
+308 YFSRSDNNG
-317 PWAASAGSTL
+317 PWSARAGSTL

-340 TDGYWSEGRAY
+340 TDGYWNGDS
-351 NPDPAVG
+351 PSVG
-358 DQDNDGTADTL
+358 DQDQDGIKNTL
-369 ADVAYHY
+369 ADVAYKY
-376 WKTDLRPDLANKVPT
+376 WKTDLRSDLANKVPT
-391 STEDPANWQ
+391 STADPANWQ
-400 HLVNFTVGLGVNGTL
+400 HLVNFTVGLGVNGSL
-415 NPASGKPVSW
+415 NPANGIPGSW
-425 PSPYG
+425 PNPYD
-430 SDAKKIDDLWHAAVN
+430 SDEFKIDDLWHAAVN
-445 SKGNFFSA
+445 SKGSFFSA
-453 ADPDTFAAALSS
+453 ADPDTFAEALSS

-515 GTLGEIAWDA
+515 GSLGNIAWDA
-525 ATLIPEPSAR
+525 ATQIPEPSAR
-535 NIFTRQDGVGIPFR
+535 SIFTRQGGAGIAFT
-549 WDTLNVTNRALF
+549 WEVLNNTNRALL
-561 NVAGDNQGES
+561 NIAGDNLGES
-571 RVAYLRGDRSGEQ
+571 RVAYLRGERGGEQ
-584 RNGGAFRNRSDLLGD
+584 RNGGVFRNRSDLLGD

-605 VYVGKRDYGYSSAA
+605 VYVGKRDYGYSSAT

-625 REGYQA
+625 RESYQA
-631 FLSSTAITRRP
+631 FLSSTAIARRP

-664 RLAYIPSSLLGELN
+664 QLAYIPASLLGELP
-678 QLTRPNY
+678 QLTRPDYN
-685 SHRYY
+685 HRYY
-690 VDGTPK
+690 VDGTPR

-707 SILLGSTGAGGK
+707 TLLLGSTGAGGK
-719 AVFAIDVTAPDNFTA
+719 AVFAIDVTAPNNFTA
-734 DKMLWEFTDSEMGVA
+734 DKMLWEFTHSEMGIA

-764 VALVANGYNSTSQT
+764 VALVANGYNSNSQT

-786 ATGAIIKEIDTEVG
+786 ATGAVIKEIDTQVG
-800 SSSEPNGLSSP
+800 SASEPNGLSSP
-811 LPVDQDGDRVVDY
+811 LPVDEDGDRVVDY
-824 VYAGDLHGNLWKFD
+824 VYAGDLQGNLWKFD
-838 LTDKNSAQ
+838 LSDNNSAQ
-846 WGSALKTGNKPK
+846 WGIAFKAGNKPK
-858 PLFQACNG
+858 SLFQACDG
-866 SCSAGT
+866 ACSTST

-884 HPKGGVMVM
+884 HPRGGIMVL
-893 MGTGSYFTNDDKLV
+893 MGTGSYFTNDDKSL
-907 PATPR
+907 PTNPR

-918 IWDTGATVLSSQLLQ
+918 IWDTGSEVSRSQLLQ

-953 VSNRNINYTSQKGWY
+953 VSSRDVNYTSQKGWY
-968 LLLKSPSLSK
+968 LVLKSPGLSK

-1010 GRSWLMELDPI
+1010 GRSWLMELDPV

-1040 DDDYVAIE
+1040 DDDYVGIK

-1069 TPSVVEDAEME
+1069 TPSVVEDADME

>member
-1 MGKLGFGLSVMLCCA
+1 MGKLGFGLSMMLCCA

-54 PESLIENEARYVYP
+54 PESLIENDARYVYP
-68 RANKIYGNEDYNNYT
+68 RANNVYGNDDYANYT
-83 VTFDSNNDRNAYI
+83 ITFASDNARNAYV
-96 RSNYN
+96 RSSHN

-106 NPQVTYLRWVNADG
+106 NPQLTYRPWANADG
-120 SLMEKAKPKC
+120 SLMANAKVTC
-130 AWHNPSKPD
+130 APHNPMKTAA
-139 MGCRDLTRENNEEKL
+139 GCRDLTQTNRAWWAI
-154 RYYFGPKERDYVTE
+154 YYTE
-168 EIYWPAVY
+168 FSPYYYNQDESFWPAVY
-176 FDYKGSGNVK
+176 FDYKGSGNVFNAK
-186 NSSNYTRVEIRPG
+186 NYTRVVINKAVATIYDGRP
-199 KTYLN
+199 N
-204 RPTRSDCVSKP
+204 RSDCKNAP
-215 VCSYEEEIQN
+215 VCTYDEEIQN

-238 AARAGIGRAFASQ
+238 AARAGVGRAFASQ
-251 GQALRVGFATINASG
+251 GEAIRVGFATINASG
-266 SVIRDVAAFSGTNRS
+266 SVIRGVTPFSGTDRTA
-281 DFFNDLYSRDI
+281 FFDELYGRDI
-292 PAAGTPL
+292 PAKGTPL
-299 RTSLQHVGN
+299 RTSLKEVGE
-308 YFSKTGGDG
+308 YFSRSDNNG
-317 PWAASAGSTL
+317 PWSARAGSTL

-340 TDGYWSEGRAY
+340 TDGYWNGDS
-351 NPDPAVG
+351 PSVG
-358 DQDNDGTADTL
+358 DQDQDGIKNSL
-369 ADVAYHY
+369 ADVAYKY
-376 WKTDLRPDLANKVPT
+376 WKTDLRGDLANKVPT
-391 STEDPANWQ
+391 STADPANWQ
-400 HLVNFTVGLGVNGTL
+400 HLVNFTVGLGVNGSL
-415 NPASGKPVSW
+415 NPANGIPGSW
-425 PSPYG
+425 PNPYD
-430 SDAKKIDDLWHAAVN
+430 SDEFKIDDLWHAAVN
-445 SKGNFFSA
+445 SKGSFFSA
-453 ADPDTFAAALSS
+453 ADPDTFAEALSS

-515 GTLGEIAWDA
+515 GSLGNIAWDA
-525 ATLIPEPSAR
+525 ATQIPEPSAR
-535 NIFTRQDGVGIPFR
+535 SIFTRQGGAGIAFT
-549 WDTLNVTNRALF
+549 WEVLNNTNRALL
-561 NVAGDNQGES
+561 NIAGDNLGES
-571 RVAYLRGDRSGEQ
+571 RVAYLRGERGGEQ
-584 RNGGAFRNRSDLLGD
+584 RNGGVFRNRSDLLGD

-605 VYVGKRDYGYSSAA
+605 VYVGKRDYGYSSAT

-625 REGYQA
+625 RESYQA
-631 FLSSTAITRRP
+631 FLSSTAIARRP

-664 RLAYIPSSLLGELN
+664 QLAYIPASLLGELPL
-678 QLTRPNY
+678 LTRPDYN
-685 SHRYY
+685 HRYY
-690 VDGTPK
+690 VDGTPR

-707 SILLGSTGAGGK
+707 TLLLGSTGAGGK
-719 AVFAIDVTAPDNFTA
+719 AVFAIDVTAPNNFTA
-734 DKMLWEFTDSEMGVA
+734 DKMLWEFTHSEMGIA

-764 VALVANGYNSTSQT
+764 VALVANGYNSSSQT

-786 ATGAIIKEIDTEVG
+786 ATGAVIKEIDTQVG
-800 SSSEPNGLSSP
+800 SASEPNGLSSP
-811 LPVDQDGDRVVDY
+811 LPVDEDGDRVVDY
-824 VYAGDLHGNLWKFD
+824 VYAGDLQGNLWKFD
-838 LTDKNSAQ
+838 LRDNTSAQ
-846 WGSALKTGNKPK
+846 WGIAFKAGNKPK
-858 PLFQACNG
+858 PLFQACDG
-866 SCSAGT
+866 ACSAST

-884 HPKGGVMVM
+884 HPKGGIMVL
-893 MGTGSYFTNDDKLV
+893 MGTGSYFTNDDKSL
-907 PATPR
+907 PTNPR

-918 IWDTGATVLSSQLLQ
+918 IWDTGSEVSRSQLLQ

-953 VSNRNINYTSQKGWY
+953 VSSRDVNYTSQKGWY
-968 LLLKSPSLSK
+968 LVLKSPGLSK

-1010 GRSWLMELDPI
+1010 GRSWLMELDPV

-1040 DDDYVAIE
+1040 DDDYVGIK

-1069 TPSVVEDAEME
+1069 TPSVVEDADME

>member
-27 PLYLGTRADPNIMFT
+27 PLYLGTRAEPNIMFT

-54 PESLIENEARYVYP
+54 PESLIENDARYVYP
-68 RANKIYGNEDYNNYT
+68 RANNVYGNDDYANYT
-83 VTFDSNNDRNAYI
+83 ITFASDNARNAYV
-96 RSNYN
+96 RSSHN

-106 NPQVTYLRWVNADG
+106 NPQLTYRPWANADG
-120 SLMEKAKPKC
+120 SLMANAKVTC
-130 AWHNPSKPD
+130 APHNPLKTAA
-139 MGCRDLTRENNEEKL
+139 GCRDLTQTNRAWGAI
-154 RYYFGPKERDYVTE
+154 YYTGFSPYDYYNQDE
-168 EIYWPAVY
+168 SFWPAVY
-176 FDYKGSGNVK
+176 FDYKGSGNVFNAK
-186 NSSNYTRVEIRPG
+186 NYSRVVINKAVATIYDGRP
-199 KTYLN
+199 N
-204 RPTRSDCVSKP
+204 RSDCKNAP
-215 VCSYEEEIQN
+215 VCSYDEEIQN

-238 AARAGIGRAFASQ
+238 AARAGVGRAFASQ
-251 GQALRVGFATINASG
+251 GEAIRVGFATINASG
-266 SVIRDVAAFSGTNRS
+266 SVIRAVTPFSGADRTA
-281 DFFNDLYSRDI
+281 FFDELYGRDI
-292 PAAGTPL
+292 PAKGTPL
-299 RTSLQHVGN
+299 RTSLKEVGE
-308 YFSKTGGDG
+308 YFSRSDNNG
-317 PWAASAGSTL
+317 PWAAKAGSAL

-340 TDGYWSEGRAY
+340 TDGYWNGDS
-351 NPDPAVG
+351 PSVG
-358 DQDNDGTADTL
+358 DQDKDGINNTL
-369 ADVAYHY
+369 ADVAYKY

-391 STEDPANWQ
+391 STADPANWQ
-400 HLVNFTVGLGVNGTL
+400 HLVNFTVGLGVNGSL
-415 NPASGKPVSW
+415 NPVNGIPGRW
-425 PSPYG
+425 PNPYD
-430 SDAKKIDDLWHAAVN
+430 SDEFKIDDLWHAAVN
-445 SKGNFFSA
+445 SKGSFFSA
-453 ADPDTFAAALSS
+453 ADPDTFAEALSS

-515 GTLGEIAWDA
+515 GSLGNIAWDA

-535 NIFTRQDGVGIPFR
+535 NIFTRQGGVGIPFR

-571 RVAYLRGDRSGEQ
+571 RVAYLRGERAGEQ
-584 RNGGAFRNRSDLLGD
+584 RNGGPFRNRSDLLGD

-605 VYVGKRDYGYSSAA
+605 VYVGKRDYGYSSAT

-631 FLSSTAITRRP
+631 FLGSTAITRRP

-664 RLAYIPSSLLGELN
+664 QLAYIPASLLGELN

-685 SHRYY
+685 SHRYF
-690 VDGTPK
+690 VDGTPR

-707 SILLGSTGAGGK
+707 TLLLGATGAGGK
-719 AVFAIDVTAPDNFTA
+719 TVFAIDVTAPSNFTA
-734 DKMLWEFTDSEMGVA
+734 DKMLWEFTHSEMGIA

-786 ATGAIIKEIDTEVG
+786 ATGTVIKEIDTQVG
-800 SSSEPNGLSSP
+800 SASEPNGLSSP
-811 LPVDQDGDRVVDY
+811 LPVDEDGDRVVDY
-824 VYAGDLHGNLWKFD
+824 VYAGDLQGNLWKFD
-838 LTDKNSAQ
+838 LRDNSSIK
-846 WGSALKTGNKPK
+846 WGSALTDGKPGKPK
-858 PLFQACNG
+858 PLFQACDG
-866 SCSAGT
+866 TCASGT

-884 HPKGGVMVM
+884 HPKGGIMVM
-893 MGTGSYFTNDDKLV
+893 MGTGSYFTNDDKMV

-918 IWDTGATVLSSQLLQ
+918 IWDTGTEVSRSQLLQ

-953 VSNRNINYTSQKGWY
+953 VSNREVNYTSQKGWY
-968 LLLKSPSLSK
+968 LALKSPGLSK

-1001 PSADACDFG
+1001 PSTDACDFG
-1010 GRSWLMELDPI
+1010 GRSWLMELDPV

-1040 DDDYVAIE
+1040 DDDYVGIK
-1048 DEAGNDIKVPVS
+1048 DETGNDIKVPAS

-1069 TPSVVEDAEME
+1069 TPSVVEDADME

>member
-54 PESLIENEARYVYP
+54 PESLIENDARYVYP
-68 RANKIYGNEDYNNYT
+68 RANNVYGNDDYANYT
-83 VTFDSNNDRNAYI
+83 ITFASDNARNAYV
-96 RSNYN
+96 RSSHN

-106 NPQVTYLRWVNADG
+106 NPQLTYRPWANADG
-120 SLMEKAKPKC
+120 SLMANAKVTC
-130 AWHNPSKPD
+130 APHNPMKTAA
-139 MGCRDLTRENNEEKL
+139 GCRDLTQTNRAWWAI
-154 RYYFGPKERDYVTE
+154 YYTE
-168 EIYWPAVY
+168 FSPYYYNQDESFWPAVY
-176 FDYKGSGNVK
+176 FDYKGSGNVFNAK
-186 NSSNYTRVEIRPG
+186 NYTRVVINKAVATIYDGRP
-199 KTYLN
+199 N
-204 RPTRSDCVSKP
+204 RSDCKNAP
-215 VCSYEEEIQN
+215 VCTYDEEIQN

-238 AARAGIGRAFASQ
+238 AARAGVGRAFASQ
-251 GQALRVGFATINASG
+251 GEAIRVGFATINASG
-266 SVIRDVAAFSGTNRS
+266 SVIRGVTPFSGTDRTA
-281 DFFNDLYSRDI
+281 FFDELYGRDI
-292 PAAGTPL
+292 PAKGTPL
-299 RTSLQHVGN
+299 RTSLKEVGE
-308 YFSKTGGDG
+308 YFSRSDNNG
-317 PWAASAGSTL
+317 PWSARAGSTL

-340 TDGYWSEGRAY
+340 TDGYWNGDS
-351 NPDPAVG
+351 PSVG
-358 DQDNDGTADTL
+358 DQDQDGIKNTL
-369 ADVAYHY
+369 ADVAYKY
-376 WKTDLRPDLANKVPT
+376 WKTDLRRDLANKVPT
-391 STEDPANWQ
+391 STADPANWQ
-400 HLVNFTVGLGVNGTL
+400 HLVNFTVGLGVNGSL
-415 NPASGKPVSW
+415 NPANGIPGSW
-425 PSPYG
+425 PNPYD
-430 SDAKKIDDLWHAAVN
+430 SDEFKIDDLWHAAVN
-445 SKGNFFSA
+445 SKGSFFSA
-453 ADPDTFAAALSS
+453 ADPDTFAEALSS

-515 GTLGEIAWDA
+515 GSLGNIAWDA
-525 ATLIPEPSAR
+525 ATQIPEPSAR
-535 NIFTRQDGVGIPFR
+535 SIFTRQGGAGIAFT
-549 WDTLNVTNRALF
+549 WEVLNNTNRALL
-561 NVAGDNQGES
+561 NIAGDNLGES
-571 RVAYLRGDRSGEQ
+571 RVAYLRGERGGEQ
-584 RNGGAFRNRSDLLGD
+584 RNGGVFRNRSDLLGD

-605 VYVGKRDYGYSSAA
+605 VYVGKRDYGYSSAT

-631 FLSSTAITRRP
+631 FLSSTAIARRP

-664 RLAYIPSSLLGELN
+664 QLAYIPASLLGELP
-678 QLTRPNY
+678 QLTRPDYN
-685 SHRYY
+685 HRYY
-690 VDGTPK
+690 VDGTPR

-707 SILLGSTGAGGK
+707 TLLLGSTGAGGK
-719 AVFAIDVTAPDNFTA
+719 AVFAIDVTAPNNFTA
-734 DKMLWEFTDSEMGVA
+734 DKMLWEFTHSEMGIA

-764 VALVANGYNSTSQT
+764 VALVANGYNSNSQT

-786 ATGAIIKEIDTEVG
+786 ATGAVIKEIDTQVG
-800 SSSEPNGLSSP
+800 SASEPNGLSSP
-811 LPVDQDGDRVVDY
+811 LPVDEDGDRVVDY
-824 VYAGDLHGNLWKFD
+824 VYAGDLQGNLWKFD
-838 LTDKNSAQ
+838 LSDNNSAQ
-846 WGSALKTGNKPK
+846 WGIAFKAGNKPK
-858 PLFQACNG
+858 PLFQACDG
-866 SCSAGT
+866 ACSTST

-884 HPKGGVMVM
+884 HPRGGIMVL
-893 MGTGSYFTNDDKLV
+893 MGTGSYFTNDDKSL
-907 PATPR
+907 PTNPR

-918 IWDTGATVLSSQLLQ
+918 IWDTGSEVSRSQLLQ

-953 VSNRNINYTSQKGWY
+953 VSSRDVNYTSQKGWY
-968 LLLKSPSLSK
+968 LVLKSPGLSK

-1010 GRSWLMELDPI
+1010 GRSWLMELDPV

-1040 DDDYVAIE
+1040 DDDYVGIK

-1069 TPSVVEDAEME
+1069 TPSVVEDADME

>member
-571 RVAYLRGDRSGEQ
+571 RIAYLRGERSGEQ

-631 FLSSTAITRRP
+631 FLSSTAITRRT

-652 MLHGFRVADGVE
+652 MLHGFRVSDGVE
-664 RLAYIPSSLLGELN
+664 RLAYIPSSLLGELT

-734 DKMLWEFTDSEMGVA
+734 DKMLWEFTNSEMGVA

-786 ATGAIIKEIDTEVG
+786 ATGAIIKEIDTQVG
-800 SSSEPNGLSSP
+800 SASEPNGLSSP
-811 LPVDQDGDRVVDY
+811 LPVDQDGDRIVDY

-838 LTDKNSAQ
+838 LTGNNSAL
-846 WGSALKTGNKPK
+846 WGSALKTGSKPK
-858 PLFQACNG
+858 PMFQACNG
-866 SCSAGT
+866 SCSAST

-893 MGTGSYFTNDDKLV
+893 MGTGSYFTNDDKLL
-907 PATPR
+907 PTNPR
-912 LEAVYG
+912 LDAVYG
-918 IWDTGATVLSSQLLQ
+918 IRDTGGEVSRSQLLQ

-953 VSNRNINYTSQKGWY
+953 VSNLDVNYTSQKGWY
-968 LLLKSPSLSK
+968 LLLKSPGLSK

-1040 DDDYVAIE
+1040 DDDYVAIK
-1048 DEAGNDIKVPVS
+1048 DDAGNDIKVPVS

>member
-690 VDGTPK
+690 VDGTPR

-953 VSNRNINYTSQKGWY
+953 VSNRNVNYTSQKGWY

-1040 DDDYVAIE
+1040 DDDYVAIQ

>member
-54 PESLIENEARYVYP
+54 PESLIENDARYVYP
-68 RANKIYGNEDYNNYT
+68 RANNVYGNDDYANYT
-83 VTFDSNNDRNAYI
+83 ITFASDNARNAYV
-96 RSNYN
+96 RSSHN

-106 NPQVTYLRWVNADG
+106 NPQLTYRPWANADG
-120 SLMEKAKPKC
+120 SLMVNAKVTC
-130 AWHNPSKPD
+130 APHNPMKTAA
-139 MGCRDLTRENNEEKL
+139 GCRDLTQTNRAWWAI
-154 RYYFGPKERDYVTE
+154 YYTE
-168 EIYWPAVY
+168 FSPYYYNQDESFWPAVY
-176 FDYKGSGNVK
+176 FDYKGSGNVFNAK
-186 NSSNYTRVEIRPG
+186 NYTRVVINKAVATIYDGRP
-199 KTYLN
+199 N
-204 RPTRSDCVSKP
+204 RSDCKNAP
-215 VCSYEEEIQN
+215 VCTYDEEIQN

-238 AARAGIGRAFASQ
+238 AARAGVGRAFASQ
-251 GQALRVGFATINASG
+251 GGGIRVGFATINASG
-266 SVIRDVAAFSGTNRS
+266 SVIRGVTPFSGTDRTA
-281 DFFNDLYSRDI
+281 FFDELYGRDI
-292 PAAGTPL
+292 PAKGTPL
-299 RTSLQHVGN
+299 RTSLKEVGE
-308 YFSKTGGDG
+308 YFSRSDNNG
-317 PWAASAGSTL
+317 PWSARAGSTL

-340 TDGYWSEGRAY
+340 TDGYWNGDS
-351 NPDPAVG
+351 PSVG
-358 DQDNDGTADTL
+358 DQDQDGIKNTL
-369 ADVAYHY
+369 ADVAYKY
-376 WKTDLRPDLANKVPT
+376 WKTDLRRDLANKVPT
-391 STEDPANWQ
+391 STADPANWQ
-400 HLVNFTVGLGVNGTL
+400 HLVNFTVGLGVNGSL
-415 NPASGKPVSW
+415 NPANGIPGSW
-425 PSPYG
+425 PNPYD
-430 SDAKKIDDLWHAAVN
+430 SDEFKIDDLWHAAVN
-445 SKGNFFSA
+445 SKGSFFSA
-453 ADPDTFAAALSS
+453 ADPDTFAEALSS

-515 GTLGEIAWDA
+515 GSLGNIAWDA
-525 ATLIPEPSAR
+525 ATQIPEPSAR
-535 NIFTRQDGVGIPFR
+535 SIFTRQGGAGIAFT
-549 WDTLNVTNRALF
+549 WEALNNTNRALF
-561 NVAGDNQGES
+561 NIAGDNLGES
-571 RVAYLRGDRSGEQ
+571 RVAYLRGERGGEQ
-584 RNGGAFRNRSDLLGD
+584 RNGGIFRNRSDLLGD

-605 VYVGKRDYGYSSAA
+605 VYVGKRDYGYSSAT

-625 REGYQA
+625 RESYQA
-631 FLSSTAITRRP
+631 FLSSTAIARRP

-664 RLAYIPSSLLGELN
+664 QLAYIPASLLGELP
-678 QLTRPNY
+678 QLTRPDYN
-685 SHRYY
+685 HRYY
-690 VDGTPK
+690 VDGTPR

-707 SILLGSTGAGGK
+707 TLLLGSTGAGGK
-719 AVFAIDVTAPDNFTA
+719 AVFAIDVTAPNNFTA
-734 DKMLWEFTDSEMGVA
+734 DKMLWEFTHSEMGIA

-764 VALVANGYNSTSQT
+764 VALVANGYNSNSQT

-786 ATGAIIKEIDTEVG
+786 ATGTVIKEIDTQVG
-800 SSSEPNGLSSP
+800 SASEPNGLSSP
-811 LPVDQDGDRVVDY
+811 LPVDEDGDRVVDY
-824 VYAGDLHGNLWKFD
+824 VYAGDLQGNLWKFD
-838 LTDKNSAQ
+838 LRDNNSAQ
-846 WGSALKTGNKPK
+846 WGIAFKAGNKPK
-858 PLFQACNG
+858 PLFQACDG
-866 SCSAGT
+866 ACSAST

-884 HPKGGVMVM
+884 HPRGGIMVL
-893 MGTGSYFTNDDKLV
+893 MGTGSYFTNDDKSL
-907 PATPR
+907 PTNPR

-918 IWDTGATVLSSQLLQ
+918 IWDTGAEVSRSQLLQ

-953 VSNRNINYTSQKGWY
+953 VSSRDVNYTSQKGWY
-968 LLLKSPSLSK
+968 LVLKSPGLSK

-1010 GRSWLMELDPI
+1010 GRSWLMELDPV

-1040 DDDYVAIE
+1040 DDDYVGIK

-1069 TPSVVEDAEME
+1069 TPSVVEDADME

>member
-1 MGKLGFGLSVMLCCA
+1 MGKLGFGLSMMLCCA

-54 PESLIENEARYVYP
+54 PESLIENDARYVYP
-68 RANKIYGNEDYNNYT
+68 RANNVYGNDDYANYT
-83 VTFDSNNDRNAYI
+83 ITFASDNARNAYV
-96 RSNYN
+96 RSSHN

-106 NPQVTYLRWVNADG
+106 NPQLTYRPWANADG
-120 SLMEKAKPKC
+120 SLMANAKVTC
-130 AWHNPSKPD
+130 APHNPMKTAA
-139 MGCRDLTRENNEEKL
+139 GCRDLTQTNRAWWAI
-154 RYYFGPKERDYVTE
+154 YYTE
-168 EIYWPAVY
+168 FSPYYYNQDESFWPAVY
-176 FDYKGSGNVK
+176 FDYKGSGNVFNAK
-186 NSSNYTRVEIRPG
+186 NYTRVVINKAVATIYDGRP
-199 KTYLN
+199 N
-204 RPTRSDCVSKP
+204 RSDCKNAP
-215 VCSYEEEIQN
+215 VCTYDEEIQN

-238 AARAGIGRAFASQ
+238 AARAGVGRAFASQ
-251 GQALRVGFATINASG
+251 GEAIRVGFATINASG
-266 SVIRDVAAFSGTNRS
+266 SVIRGVTPFSGTDRTA
-281 DFFNDLYSRDI
+281 FFDELYGRDI
-292 PAAGTPL
+292 PAKGTPL
-299 RTSLQHVGN
+299 RTSLKEVGE
-308 YFSKTGGDG
+308 YFSRSDNNG
-317 PWAASAGSTL
+317 PWSARAGSTL

-340 TDGYWSEGRAY
+340 TDGYWNGDS
-351 NPDPAVG
+351 PSVG
-358 DQDNDGTADTL
+358 DQDQDGIKNTL
-369 ADVAYHY
+369 ADVAYKY
-376 WKTDLRPDLANKVPT
+376 WKTDLRRDLANKVPT
-391 STEDPANWQ
+391 STADPANWQ
-400 HLVNFTVGLGVNGTL
+400 HLVNFTVGLGVNGSL
-415 NPASGKPVSW
+415 NPANGIPGSW
-425 PSPYG
+425 PNPYD
-430 SDAKKIDDLWHAAVN
+430 SDEFKIDDLWHAAVN
-445 SKGNFFSA
+445 SKGSFFSA
-453 ADPDTFAAALSS
+453 ADPDTFAEALSS

-515 GTLGEIAWDA
+515 GSLGNIAWDA
-525 ATLIPEPSAR
+525 ATQIPEPSAR
-535 NIFTRQDGVGIPFR
+535 SIFTRQDGAGIAFT
-549 WDTLNVTNRALF
+549 WAVLNNTNRALL
-561 NVAGDNQGES
+561 NIAGDNLGES
-571 RVAYLRGDRSGEQ
+571 RVAYLRGERSGEQ

-605 VYVGKRDYGYSSAA
+605 VYVGKRDYGYSSAT

-625 REGYQA
+625 RESYQA
-631 FLSSTAITRRP
+631 FLSSTAIARRP

-664 RLAYIPSSLLGELN
+664 QLAYIPASLLGELP
-678 QLTRPNY
+678 QLTSPDYN
-685 SHRYY
+685 HRYY
-690 VDGTPK
+690 VDGTPR

-707 SILLGSTGAGGK
+707 TLLLGSTGAGGK
-719 AVFAIDVTAPDNFTA
+719 AVFAIDVTAPNNFTA
-734 DKMLWEFTDSEMGVA
+734 DKMLWEFTHSEMGIA

-764 VALVANGYNSTSQT
+764 VALVANGYNSRSQT

-786 ATGAIIKEIDTEVG
+786 ATGAVIKEIDTQVG
-800 SSSEPNGLSSP
+800 SASEPNGLSSP
-811 LPVDQDGDRVVDY
+811 LPVDVDDDRVVDY
-824 VYAGDLHGNLWKFD
+824 VYAGDLQGNLWKFD
-838 LTDKNSAQ
+838 LRDNNSAQ
-846 WGSALKTGNKPK
+846 WGIAFKAGNKPK
-858 PLFQACNG
+858 PLFQACDG
-866 SCSAGT
+866 ACSAST

-884 HPKGGVMVM
+884 HPRGGIMVL
-893 MGTGSYFTNDDKLV
+893 MGTGSYFTNDDKSL
-907 PATPR
+907 PTNPR

-918 IWDTGATVLSSQLLQ
+918 IWDTGSEVSRSQLLQ

-953 VSNRNINYTSQKGWY
+953 VSSRDVNYTSQKGWY
-968 LLLKSPSLSK
+968 LVLKSPGLSK

-1010 GRSWLMELDPI
+1010 GRSWLMELDPV

-1040 DDDYVAIE
+1040 DDDYVGIR

-1069 TPSVVEDAEME
+1069 TPSVVEDADME

>member
-54 PESLIENEARYVYP
+54 PESLIENDARYVYP
-68 RANKIYGNEDYNNYT
+68 RANNVYGNDDYANYT
-83 VTFDSNNDRNAYI
+83 ITFASDNARNAYV
-96 RSNYN
+96 RSSHN

-106 NPQVTYLRWVNADG
+106 NPQLTYRPWANADG
-120 SLMEKAKPKC
+120 SLMVNAKVTC
-130 AWHNPSKPD
+130 APHNPLKTAA
-139 MGCRDLTRENNEEKL
+139 GCRDLTQTNRAWWAI
-154 RYYFGPKERDYVTE
+154 YYTE
-168 EIYWPAVY
+168 FSPYYYNQDESFWPAVY
-176 FDYKGSGNVK
+176 FDYKGSGNVFNAK
-186 NSSNYTRVEIRPG
+186 NYTRVVINKAVATIYDGRP
-199 KTYLN
+199 N
-204 RPTRSDCVSKP
+204 RSDCKNAP
-215 VCSYEEEIQN
+215 VCTYDEEIQN

-238 AARAGIGRAFASQ
+238 AARAGVGRAFASQ
-251 GQALRVGFATINASG
+251 GEAIRVGFATINASG
-266 SVIRDVAAFSGTNRS
+266 SVIRGVTPFSGTDRTA
-281 DFFNDLYSRDI
+281 FFDELYGRDI
-292 PAAGTPL
+292 PAKGTPL
-299 RTSLQHVGN
+299 RTSLKEVGE
-308 YFSKTGGDG
+308 YFSRSDNNG
-317 PWAASAGSTL
+317 PWSARAGSTL

-340 TDGYWSEGRAY
+340 TDGYWNGDS
-351 NPDPAVG
+351 PSVG
-358 DQDNDGTADTL
+358 DQDQDGIKNTL
-369 ADVAYHY
+369 ADVAYKY
-376 WKTDLRPDLANKVPT
+376 WKTDLRRDLANKVPT
-391 STEDPANWQ
+391 STADPANWQ
-400 HLVNFTVGLGVNGTL
+400 HLVNFTVGLGVNGSL
-415 NPASGKPVSW
+415 NPANGIPGSW
-425 PSPYG
+425 PNPYD
-430 SDAKKIDDLWHAAVN
+430 SDEFKIDDLWHAAVN
-445 SKGNFFSA
+445 SKGSFFSA
-453 ADPDTFAAALSS
+453 ADPDTFAEALSS

-515 GTLGEIAWDA
+515 GSLGNIAWDA
-525 ATLIPEPSAR
+525 ATQIPEPSAR
-535 NIFTRQDGVGIPFR
+535 SIFTRQGGAGIAFT
-549 WDTLNVTNRALF
+549 WEALNNTNRTLL
-561 NVAGDNQGES
+561 NIAGDNLGES
-571 RVAYLRGDRSGEQ
+571 RVAYLRGERGGEQ
-584 RNGGAFRNRSDLLGD
+584 RNGGVFRNRSDLLGD

-605 VYVGKRDYGYSSAA
+605 VYVGKRDYGYSSAT

-625 REGYQA
+625 RESYQA
-631 FLSSTAITRRP
+631 FLSSTAIARRP

-664 RLAYIPSSLLGELN
+664 QLAYIPASLLGELP
-678 QLTRPNY
+678 QLTRPDYN
-685 SHRYY
+685 HRYY
-690 VDGTPK
+690 VDGTPR

-707 SILLGSTGAGGK
+707 TLLLGSTGAGGK
-719 AVFAIDVTAPDNFTA
+719 AVFAIDVTAPNNFTA
-734 DKMLWEFTDSEMGVA
+734 DKMLWEFTHSEMGIA

-764 VALVANGYNSTSQT
+764 VALVANGYNSRSQT

-786 ATGAIIKEIDTEVG
+786 ATGAVIKEIDTQVG
-800 SSSEPNGLSSP
+800 SASEPNGLSSP
-811 LPVDQDGDRVVDY
+811 LPVDVDDDRVVDY
-824 VYAGDLHGNLWKFD
+824 VYAGDLQGNLWKFD
-838 LTDKNSAQ
+838 LRDNNSAQ
-846 WGSALKTGNKPK
+846 WGIAFKAGNKPK
-858 PLFQACNG
+858 PLFQACDG
-866 SCSAGT
+866 ACSAST

-884 HPKGGVMVM
+884 HPRGGIMVL
-893 MGTGSYFTNDDKLV
+893 MGTGSYFTNDDKSL
-907 PATPR
+907 PTNPR
-912 LEAVYG
+912 LEGVYG
-918 IWDTGATVLSSQLLQ
+918 IWDTGSEVSRSQLLQ

-953 VSNRNINYTSQKGWY
+953 VSSRDVNYTSQKGWY
-968 LLLKSPSLSK
+968 LVLKSPGLSK

-1010 GRSWLMELDPI
+1010 GRSWLMELDPV

-1040 DDDYVAIE
+1040 DDDYVGIK
-1048 DEAGNDIKVPVS
+1048 DESGNDIKVPVS

-1069 TPSVVEDAEME
+1069 TPSVVEDADME

>member
-68 RANKIYGNEDYNNYT
+68 RANNVYGNDDYANYT
-83 VTFDSNNDRNAYI
+83 ITFASDNARNAYV
-96 RSNYN
+96 RSSHN

-106 NPQVTYLRWVNADG
+106 NPQLTYRPWANADG
-120 SLMEKAKPKC
+120 SLMANAKVTC
-130 AWHNPSKPD
+130 APHNPMKTAA
-139 MGCRDLTRENNEEKL
+139 GCRNLTETNRAWWAI
-154 RYYFGPKERDYVTE
+154 YYTE
-168 EIYWPAVY
+168 FSPYYYNQDESFWPAVY
-176 FDYKGSGNVK
+176 FDYKGSGNVFNAK
-186 NSSNYTRVEIRPG
+186 NYTRVVINKAVATVYDGRP
-199 KTYLN
+199 N
-204 RPTRSDCVSKP
+204 RNDCKNAP
-215 VCSYEEEIQN
+215 LCSYDEEIQN

-238 AARAGIGRAFASQ
+238 AARAGVGRAFASQ
-251 GQALRVGFATINASG
+251 GEGIRVGFATINAKD
-266 SVIRDVAAFSGTNRS
+266 SVIRGVTPFSGTDRS
-281 DFFNDLYSRDI
+281 VFFNELYGRDI
-292 PAAGTPL
+292 LAKGTPL
-299 RTSLQHVGN
+299 RTGLKEVGE
-308 YFSKTGGDG
+308 YFSRSDNNG
-317 PWAASAGSTL
+317 PWSARAGSTL

-340 TDGYWSEGRAY
+340 TDGYWNGDS
-351 NPDPAVG
+351 PSVG
-358 DQDNDGTADTL
+358 DQDQDGINNTL
-369 ADVAYHY
+369 ADVAYKY
-376 WKTDLRPDLANKVPT
+376 WKTDLRSDLANKVPT
-391 STEDPANWQ
+391 STADPANWQ
-400 HLVNFTVGLGVNGTL
+400 HLVNFTVGLGVNGSL
-415 NPASGKPVSW
+415 NPANGIPSRW
-425 PSPYG
+425 PNPYD
-430 SDAKKIDDLWHAAVN
+430 SDEFKIDDLWHAAVN
-445 SKGNFFSA
+445 SKGSFFSA
-453 ADPDTFAAALSS
+453 ADPDTFADALSS

-515 GTLGEIAWDA
+515 GSLGEITWDA
-525 ATLIPEPSAR
+525 ATLIPEPAVR
-535 NIFTRQDGVGIPFR
+535 NIYTLQGGVGIPFR
-549 WDTLNVTNRALF
+549 WDALNTTNRALF
-561 NVAGDNQGES
+561 NIAGDNLGES
-571 RVAYLRGDRSGEQ
+571 RVAYLRGERAGEQ

-619 GLTQTE
+619 GLTQSE

-631 FLSSTAITRRP
+631 FLGSTAITRRP

-652 MLHGFRVADGVE
+652 MLHGFRVADGIE
-664 RLAYIPSSLLGELN
+664 RLAYIPSSLLGELS

-953 VSNRNINYTSQKGWY
+953 VSNRNVNYTSQKGWY
-968 LLLKSPSLSK
+968 LLLKSPGLSK

-992 KRLIFNTLI
+992 KQLIFNTLI

-1048 DEAGNDIKVPVS
+1048 DEASNDIKVPVS

>member
-54 PESLIENEARYVYP
+54 PESLIENDARYVYP
-68 RANKIYGNEDYNNYT
+68 RASQVYGSDDYDNYT
-83 VTFDSNNDRNAYI
+83 ITFASDNARNAYV
-96 RSNYN
+96 RSSHN

-106 NPQVTYLRWVNADG
+106 NPQLTYRPWANADG
-120 SLMEKAKPKC
+120 SLMANAKVTC
-130 AWHNPSKPD
+130 APHNPMKTAA
-139 MGCRDLTRENNEEKL
+139 GCRDLTQTNRAWWAI
-154 RYYFGPKERDYVTE
+154 YYTE
-168 EIYWPAVY
+168 FSPYYYNQDESFWPAVY
-176 FDYKGSGNVK
+176 FDYKGSGNVFNAK
-186 NSSNYTRVEIRPG
+186 NYTRVVINKAVATIYDGRP
-199 KTYLN
+199 N
-204 RPTRSDCVSKP
+204 RSDCKNAP
-215 VCSYEEEIQN
+215 VCIYDEEIQN

-238 AARAGIGRAFASQ
+238 AARAGVGRAFASQ
-251 GQALRVGFATINASG
+251 GEAIRVGFATINASG
-266 SVIRDVAAFSGTNRS
+266 SVIRGVTPFSGTDRTA
-281 DFFNDLYSRDI
+281 FFDELYGRDI
-292 PAAGTPL
+292 PAKGTPL
-299 RTSLQHVGN
+299 RTSLKEVGE
-308 YFSKTGGDG
+308 YFSRSDNNG
-317 PWAASAGSTL
+317 PWSARAGSTL

-340 TDGYWSEGRAY
+340 TDGYWNGDS
-351 NPDPAVG
+351 PSVG
-358 DQDNDGTADTL
+358 DQDQDGIKNTL
-369 ADVAYHY
+369 ADVAYKY
-376 WKTDLRPDLANKVPT
+376 WKTDLRRDLANKVPT
-391 STEDPANWQ
+391 STADPANWQ
-400 HLVNFTVGLGVNGTL
+400 HLVNFTVGLGVNGSL
-415 NPASGKPVSW
+415 NPANGIPGSW
-425 PSPYG
+425 PNPYD
-430 SDAKKIDDLWHAAVN
+430 SDEFKIDDLWHAAVN
-445 SKGNFFSA
+445 SKGSFFSA
-453 ADPDTFAAALSS
+453 ADPDTFAEALSS

-515 GTLGEIAWDA
+515 GSLGNIAWDA
-525 ATLIPEPSAR
+525 ATQIPEPSAR
-535 NIFTRQDGVGIPFR
+535 SIFTRQGGAGIAFT
-549 WDTLNVTNRALF
+549 WEALNNTNRTLL
-561 NVAGDNQGES
+561 NIAGDNLGES
-571 RVAYLRGDRSGEQ
+571 RVAYLRGERGGEQ
-584 RNGGAFRNRSDLLGD
+584 RNGGVFRNRSDLLGD

-605 VYVGKRDYGYSSAA
+605 VYVGKRDYGYSSAT

-625 REGYQA
+625 RESYQA
-631 FLSSTAITRRP
+631 FLSSTAIARRP

-664 RLAYIPSSLLGELN
+664 QLAYIPASLLGELP
-678 QLTRPNY
+678 QLTRPDYN
-685 SHRYY
+685 HRYY
-690 VDGTPK
+690 VDGTPR

-707 SILLGSTGAGGK
+707 TLLLGSTGAGGK
-719 AVFAIDVTAPDNFTA
+719 AVFAIDVTAPNNFTA
-734 DKMLWEFTDSEMGVA
+734 DKMLWEFTHSEMGIA

-764 VALVANGYNSTSQT
+764 VALVANGYNSNSQT

-786 ATGAIIKEIDTEVG
+786 ATGAVIKEIDTQVG
-800 SSSEPNGLSSP
+800 SASEPNGLSSP
-811 LPVDQDGDRVVDY
+811 LPVDEDGDRVVDY
-824 VYAGDLHGNLWKFD
+824 VYAGDLQGNLWKFD
-838 LTDKNSAQ
+838 LRDNNSAQ
-846 WGSALKTGNKPK
+846 WGIAFKAGNKPK
-858 PLFQACNG
+858 PLFQACDG
-866 SCSAGT
+866 ACSAST

-884 HPKGGVMVM
+884 HPRGGIMVL
-893 MGTGSYFTNDDKLV
+893 MGTGSYFTNDDKSL
-907 PATPR
+907 PTNPR

-918 IWDTGATVLSSQLLQ
+918 IWDTGTEVSRSQLLQ

-953 VSNRNINYTSQKGWY
+953 VSSRDVNYTSQKGWY
-968 LLLKSPSLSK
+968 LVLKSPGLSK

-1010 GRSWLMELDPI
+1010 GRSWLMELDPV

-1040 DDDYVAIE
+1040 DDDYVGIK

-1069 TPSVVEDAEME
+1069 TPSVVEDADME

>member
-54 PESLIENEARYVYP
+54 PESLIENDARYVYP
-68 RANKIYGNEDYNNYT
+68 RASQVYGSDDYDNYT
-83 VTFDSNNDRNAYI
+83 ITFASDNTRNAYV
-96 RSNYN
+96 RSSHN

-106 NPQVTYLRWVNADG
+106 NPQLTYRPWANADG
-120 SLMEKAKPKC
+120 SLMANAKVTC
-130 AWHNPSKPD
+130 APHNPMKTAA
-139 MGCRDLTRENNEEKL
+139 GCRDLTQTNRAWWAI
-154 RYYFGPKERDYVTE
+154 YYTE
-168 EIYWPAVY
+168 FSPYYYNQDESFWPAVY
-176 FDYKGSGNVK
+176 FDYKGSGNVFNAK
-186 NSSNYTRVEIRPG
+186 NYTRVVINKAVATIYDGRP
-199 KTYLN
+199 N
-204 RPTRSDCVSKP
+204 RSDCKNAP
-215 VCSYEEEIQN
+215 VCTYDEEIQN

-238 AARAGIGRAFASQ
+238 AARAGVGRAFASQ
-251 GQALRVGFATINASG
+251 GEAIRVGFATINASG
-266 SVIRDVAAFSGTNRS
+266 SVIRGVTPFSGTDRTA
-281 DFFNDLYSRDI
+281 FFDELYGRDI
-292 PAAGTPL
+292 PAKGTPL
-299 RTSLQHVGN
+299 RTSLKEVGE
-308 YFSKTGGDG
+308 YFSRSDNNG
-317 PWAASAGSTL
+317 PWSARAGSTL

-340 TDGYWSEGRAY
+340 TDGYWNGDS
-351 NPDPAVG
+351 PSVG
-358 DQDNDGTADTL
+358 DQDQDGIKNTL
-369 ADVAYHY
+369 ADVAYKY
-376 WKTDLRPDLANKVPT
+376 WKTDLRRDLANKVPT
-391 STEDPANWQ
+391 STADPANWQ
-400 HLVNFTVGLGVNGTL
+400 HLVNFTVGLGVNGSL
-415 NPASGKPVSW
+415 NPANGIPGSW
-425 PSPYG
+425 PNPYD
-430 SDAKKIDDLWHAAVN
+430 SDEFKIDDLWHAAVN
-445 SKGNFFSA
+445 SKGSFFSA
-453 ADPDTFAAALSS
+453 ADPDTFAEALSS

-515 GTLGEIAWDA
+515 GSLGNIAWDA
-525 ATLIPEPSAR
+525 ATQIPEPSAR
-535 NIFTRQDGVGIPFR
+535 SIFTRQGEAGIAFT
-549 WDTLNVTNRALF
+549 WEALNNTNRTLL
-561 NVAGDNQGES
+561 NIAGDNLGES
-571 RVAYLRGDRSGEQ
+571 RVAYLRGERGGEQ
-584 RNGGAFRNRSDLLGD
+584 RNGGVFRNRSDLLGD

-605 VYVGKRDYGYSSAA
+605 VYVGKRDYGYSSAT

-625 REGYQA
+625 RESYQA
-631 FLSSTAITRRP
+631 FLSSTAIARRP

-664 RLAYIPSSLLGELN
+664 QLAYIPASLLGELP
-678 QLTRPNY
+678 QLTRPDYN
-685 SHRYY
+685 HRYY
-690 VDGTPK
+690 VDGTPR

-707 SILLGSTGAGGK
+707 TLLLGSTGAGGK
-719 AVFAIDVTAPDNFTA
+719 AVFAIDVTAPNNFTA
-734 DKMLWEFTDSEMGVA
+734 DKMLWEFTHSEMGIA

-764 VALVANGYNSTSQT
+764 VALVANGYNSRSQT

-786 ATGAIIKEIDTEVG
+786 ATGAVIKEIDTQVG
-800 SSSEPNGLSSP
+800 SASEPNGLSSP
-811 LPVDQDGDRVVDY
+811 LPVDEDGDRVVDY
-824 VYAGDLHGNLWKFD
+824 VYAGDLQGNLWKFD
-838 LTDKNSAQ
+838 LSDNNSAQ
-846 WGSALKTGNKPK
+846 WGIAFKAGNKPK
-858 PLFQACNG
+858 PLFQACDG
-866 SCSAGT
+866 ACSTST

-884 HPKGGVMVM
+884 HPRGGIMVL
-893 MGTGSYFTNDDKLV
+893 MGTGSYFTNDDKSL
-907 PATPR
+907 PTNPR

-918 IWDTGATVLSSQLLQ
+918 IWDTGSEVSRSQLLQ

-953 VSNRNINYTSQKGWY
+953 VSSRDVNYTSQKGWY
-968 LLLKSPSLSK
+968 LVLKSPGLSK

-1010 GRSWLMELDPI
+1010 GRSWLMELDPV

-1040 DDDYVAIE
+1040 DDDYVGIK
-1048 DEAGNDIKVPVS
+1048 DDAGNDIKVPVS

-1069 TPSVVEDAEME
+1069 TPSVVEDADME

>member
-1 MGKLGFGLSVMLCCA
+1 MGKLGFGFSVMLCCA

-54 PESLIENEARYVYP
+54 PESLIENDARYVYP
-68 RANKIYGNEDYNNYT
+68 RASQVYGSDDYDNYT
-83 VTFDSNNDRNAYI
+83 ITFASDNARNAYV
-96 RSNYN
+96 RSSHN

-106 NPQVTYLRWVNADG
+106 NPQLTYRPWVNADG
-120 SLMEKAKPKC
+120 SLMANAKVTC
-130 AWHNPSKPD
+130 APHNPMKTAA
-139 MGCRDLTRENNEEKL
+139 GCRDLTQTNRAWWAI
-154 RYYFGPKERDYVTE
+154 YYTE
-168 EIYWPAVY
+168 FSPYYYNQDESFWPAVY
-176 FDYKGSGNVK
+176 FDYKGSGNVFNAK
-186 NSSNYTRVEIRPG
+186 NYTRVVINKAVATIYDGRP
-199 KTYLN
+199 N
-204 RPTRSDCVSKP
+204 RSDCKNAP
-215 VCSYEEEIQN
+215 VCTYDEEIQN

-238 AARAGIGRAFASQ
+238 AARAGVGRAFASQ
-251 GQALRVGFATINASG
+251 GEAIRVGFATINASG
-266 SVIRDVAAFSGTNRS
+266 SVIRGVTPFSGTDRTA
-281 DFFNDLYSRDI
+281 FFDELYGRDI
-292 PAAGTPL
+292 PAKGTPL
-299 RTSLQHVGN
+299 RTSLKEVGE
-308 YFSKTGGDG
+308 YFSRSDNNG
-317 PWAASAGSTL
+317 PWSARAGSTL

-340 TDGYWSEGRAY
+340 TDGYWNGDS
-351 NPDPAVG
+351 PSVG
-358 DQDNDGTADTL
+358 DQDQDGIKNTL
-369 ADVAYHY
+369 ADVAYKY
-376 WKTDLRPDLANKVPT
+376 WKTDLRRDLANKVPT
-391 STEDPANWQ
+391 STADPANWQ
-400 HLVNFTVGLGVNGTL
+400 HLVNFTVGLGVNGSL
-415 NPASGKPVSW
+415 NPANGIPGSW
-425 PSPYG
+425 PNPYD
-430 SDAKKIDDLWHAAVN
+430 SDEFKIDDLWHAAVN
-445 SKGNFFSA
+445 SKGSFFSA
-453 ADPDTFAAALSS
+453 ADPDTFAEALSS

-515 GTLGEIAWDA
+515 GSLGNIAWDA
-525 ATLIPEPSAR
+525 ATQIPEPSAR
-535 NIFTRQDGVGIPFR
+535 SIFTRQGGAGIAFT
-549 WDTLNVTNRALF
+549 WEALNNTNRTLL
-561 NVAGDNQGES
+561 NIAGDNLGES
-571 RVAYLRGDRSGEQ
+571 RVAYLRGERGGEQ
-584 RNGGAFRNRSDLLGD
+584 RNGGVFRNRSDLLGD

-605 VYVGKRDYGYSSAA
+605 VYVGKRDYGYSSAT

-625 REGYQA
+625 RESYQA
-631 FLSSTAITRRP
+631 FLSSTAIARRP

-664 RLAYIPSSLLGELN
+664 QLAYIPASLLGELP
-678 QLTRPNY
+678 QLTRPDYN
-685 SHRYY
+685 HRYY
-690 VDGTPK
+690 VDGTPR

-707 SILLGSTGAGGK
+707 TLLLGSTGAGGK
-719 AVFAIDVTAPDNFTA
+719 AVFAIDVTAPNNFTA
-734 DKMLWEFTDSEMGVA
+734 DKMLWEFTHSEMGIA

-764 VALVANGYNSTSQT
+764 VALVANGYNSNSQT

-786 ATGAIIKEIDTEVG
+786 ATGAVIKEIDTQVG
-800 SSSEPNGLSSP
+800 SASEPNGLSSP
-811 LPVDQDGDRVVDY
+811 LPVDEDGDRVVDY
-824 VYAGDLHGNLWKFD
+824 VYAGDLQGNLWKFD
-838 LTDKNSAQ
+838 LRDNNRAQ
-846 WGSALKTGNKPK
+846 WGIAFKAGNKPK
-858 PLFQACNG
+858 PLFQACDG
-866 SCSAGT
+866 ACSAST

-884 HPKGGVMVM
+884 HPRGGIMVL
-893 MGTGSYFTNDDKLV
+893 MGTGSYFTNDDKSL
-907 PATPR
+907 PTNPR

-918 IWDTGATVLSSQLLQ
+918 IWDTGTEVSRSQLLQ

-953 VSNRNINYTSQKGWY
+953 VSSRDVNYTSQKGWY
-968 LLLKSPSLSK
+968 LVLKSPGLSK

-1010 GRSWLMELDPI
+1010 GRSWLMELDPV

-1040 DDDYVAIE
+1040 DDDYVGIK

-1069 TPSVVEDAEME
+1069 TPSVVEDADME

>member
-54 PESLIENEARYVYP
+54 PESLIENDARYVYP
-68 RANKIYGNEDYNNYT
+68 RANNVYGNDDYANYT
-83 VTFDSNNDRNAYI
+83 ITFASDNARNAYV
-96 RSNYN
+96 RSSHN

-106 NPQVTYLRWVNADG
+106 NPQLTYRPWANADG
-120 SLMEKAKPKC
+120 TLMANAKVTC
-130 AWHNPSKPD
+130 APHNPLKTAA
-139 MGCRDLTRENNEEKL
+139 GCRDLTQTNRAWWAI
-154 RYYFGPKERDYVTE
+154 YYTE
-168 EIYWPAVY
+168 FSPYYYNQDESFWPAVY
-176 FDYKGSGNVK
+176 FDYKGSGNVFNAK
-186 NSSNYTRVEIRPG
+186 NYTRVVINKAVATIYDGRP
-199 KTYLN
+199 N
-204 RPTRSDCVSKP
+204 RSDCKNAP
-215 VCSYEEEIQN
+215 VCTYDEEIQN

-238 AARAGIGRAFASQ
+238 AARAGVGRAFASQ
-251 GQALRVGFATINASG
+251 GEAIRVGFATINASG
-266 SVIRDVAAFSGTNRS
+266 SVIRGVTPFSGTDRTA
-281 DFFNDLYSRDI
+281 FFDELYGRDI
-292 PAAGTPL
+292 PAKGTPL
-299 RTSLQHVGN
+299 RTSLKEVGE
-308 YFSKTGGDG
+308 YFSRSDNNG
-317 PWAASAGSTL
+317 PWSARAGSTL

-340 TDGYWSEGRAY
+340 TDGYWNGDS
-351 NPDPAVG
+351 PSVG
-358 DQDNDGTADTL
+358 DQDQDGIKNTL
-369 ADVAYHY
+369 ADVAYKY
-376 WKTDLRPDLANKVPT
+376 WKTDLRSDLANKVPT
-391 STEDPANWQ
+391 STADPANWQ
-400 HLVNFTVGLGVNGTL
+400 HLVNFTVGLGVNGSL
-415 NPASGKPVSW
+415 NPANGIPGSW
-425 PSPYG
+425 PNPYD
-430 SDAKKIDDLWHAAVN
+430 SDEFKIDDLWHAAVN
-445 SKGNFFSA
+445 SKGSFFSA
-453 ADPDTFAAALSS
+453 ADPDTFAEALSS

-515 GTLGEIAWDA
+515 GSLGNIAWDA
-525 ATLIPEPSAR
+525 ATQIPEPSAR
-535 NIFTRQDGVGIPFR
+535 SIFTRQGGAGIAFT
-549 WDTLNVTNRALF
+549 WEALNNTNRTLL
-561 NVAGDNQGES
+561 NIAGDNLGES
-571 RVAYLRGDRSGEQ
+571 RVAYLRGERGGEQ
-584 RNGGAFRNRSDLLGD
+584 RNGGVFRNRSDLLGD

-605 VYVGKRDYGYSSAA
+605 VYVGKRDYGYSSAT

-625 REGYQA
+625 RESYQA
-631 FLSSTAITRRP
+631 FLSSTAIARRP

-664 RLAYIPSSLLGELN
+664 QLAYIPASLLGELP
-678 QLTRPNY
+678 QLTRPDYN
-685 SHRYY
+685 HRYY
-690 VDGTPK
+690 VDGTPR

-707 SILLGSTGAGGK
+707 TLLLGSTGAGGK
-719 AVFAIDVTAPDNFTA
+719 AVFAIDVTAPNNFTA
-734 DKMLWEFTDSEMGVA
+734 DKMLWEFTHSEMGIA

-764 VALVANGYNSTSQT
+764 VALVANGYNSNSQT

-786 ATGAIIKEIDTEVG
+786 ATGAVIKEIDTQVG
-800 SSSEPNGLSSP
+800 SASEPNGLSSP
-811 LPVDQDGDRVVDY
+811 LPVDEDGDRVVDY
-824 VYAGDLHGNLWKFD
+824 VYAGDLQGNLWKFD
-838 LTDKNSAQ
+838 LSDNNSAQ
-846 WGSALKTGNKPK
+846 WGIAFKAGNKPK
-858 PLFQACNG
+858 PLFQACDG
-866 SCSAGT
+866 ACSTST

-884 HPKGGVMVM
+884 HPRGGIMVL
-893 MGTGSYFTNDDKLV
+893 MGTGSYFTNDDKSL
-907 PATPR
+907 PTNPR

-918 IWDTGATVLSSQLLQ
+918 IWDTGSEVSRSQLLQ

-953 VSNRNINYTSQKGWY
+953 VSSRDVNYTSQKGWY
-968 LLLKSPSLSK
+968 LVLKSPGLSK

-1010 GRSWLMELDPI
+1010 GRSWLMELDPV

-1040 DDDYVAIE
+1040 DDDYVGIK

-1069 TPSVVEDAEME
+1069 TPSVVEDADME

>member
-54 PESLIENEARYVYP
+54 PESLIENDARYVYP
-68 RANKIYGNEDYNNYT
+68 RASQVYGSDDYDNYT
-83 VTFDSNNDRNAYI
+83 ITFASDNARNAYV
-96 RSNYN
+96 RSSHN

-106 NPQVTYLRWVNADG
+106 NPQLTYRPWANADG
-120 SLMEKAKPKC
+120 SLMANAKVTC
-130 AWHNPSKPD
+130 APHNPMKTAA
-139 MGCRDLTRENNEEKL
+139 GCRDLTQTNRAWWAI
-154 RYYFGPKERDYVTE
+154 YYTE
-168 EIYWPAVY
+168 FSPYYYNQDESFWPAVY
-176 FDYKGSGNVK
+176 FDYKGSGNVFNAK
-186 NSSNYTRVEIRPG
+186 NYTRVVINKAVATIYDGRP
-199 KTYLN
+199 N
-204 RPTRSDCVSKP
+204 RSDCKNAP
-215 VCSYEEEIQN
+215 VCTYDEEIQN

-238 AARAGIGRAFASQ
+238 AARAGVGRAFASQ
-251 GQALRVGFATINASG
+251 GEAIRVGFATINASG
-266 SVIRDVAAFSGTNRS
+266 SVIRGVTPFSGTDRTA
-281 DFFNDLYSRDI
+281 FFDELYGRDI
-292 PAAGTPL
+292 PAKGTPL
-299 RTSLQHVGN
+299 RTSLKEVGE
-308 YFSKTGGDG
+308 YFSRSDNNG
-317 PWAASAGSTL
+317 PWSARAGSTL

-340 TDGYWSEGRAY
+340 TDGYWNGDS
-351 NPDPAVG
+351 PSVG
-358 DQDNDGTADTL
+358 DQDQDGIKNTL
-369 ADVAYHY
+369 ADVAYKY
-376 WKTDLRPDLANKVPT
+376 WKTDLRRDLANKVPT
-391 STEDPANWQ
+391 STADPANWQ
-400 HLVNFTVGLGVNGTL
+400 HLVNFTVGLGVNGSL
-415 NPASGKPVSW
+415 NPANGIPGSW
-425 PSPYG
+425 PNPYD
-430 SDAKKIDDLWHAAVN
+430 SDEFKIDDLWHAAVN
-445 SKGNFFSA
+445 SKGSFFSA
-453 ADPDTFAAALSS
+453 ADPDTFAEALSS

-515 GTLGEIAWDA
+515 GSLGNIAWDA
-525 ATLIPEPSAR
+525 ATQIPEPSAR
-535 NIFTRQDGVGIPFR
+535 SIFTRQGGAGIAFT
-549 WDTLNVTNRALF
+549 WEALNNTNRTLL
-561 NVAGDNQGES
+561 NIAGDNLGES
-571 RVAYLRGDRSGEQ
+571 RVAYLRGERGGEQ
-584 RNGGAFRNRSDLLGD
+584 RNGGVFRNRSDLLGD

-605 VYVGKRDYGYSSAA
+605 VYVGKRDYGYSSAT

-625 REGYQA
+625 RESYQA
-631 FLSSTAITRRP
+631 FLSSTAIARRP

-664 RLAYIPSSLLGELN
+664 QLAYIPASLLGELP
-678 QLTRPNY
+678 QLTRPDYN
-685 SHRYY
+685 HRYY
-690 VDGTPK
+690 VDGTPR

-707 SILLGSTGAGGK
+707 TLLLGSTGAGGK
-719 AVFAIDVTAPDNFTA
+719 AVFAIDVTAPNNFTA
-734 DKMLWEFTDSEMGVA
+734 DKMLWEFTHSEMGIA

-764 VALVANGYNSTSQT
+764 VALVANGYNSSSQT

-786 ATGAIIKEIDTEVG
+786 ATGAVIKEIDTQVG
-800 SSSEPNGLSSP
+800 SASEPNGLSSP
-811 LPVDQDGDRVVDY
+811 LPVDVDDDRVVDY
-824 VYAGDLHGNLWKFD
+824 VYAGDLQGNLWKFD
-838 LTDKNSAQ
+838 LRDNNSAQ
-846 WGSALKTGNKPK
+846 WGIAFKAGNKPK
-858 PLFQACNG
+858 PLFQACDG
-866 SCSAGT
+866 ACSAST

-884 HPKGGVMVM
+884 HPRGGIMVL
-893 MGTGSYFTNDDKLV
+893 MGTGSYFTNDDKSL
-907 PATPR
+907 PTNPR

-918 IWDTGATVLSSQLLQ
+918 IWDTGTEVSRSQLLQ

-953 VSNRNINYTSQKGWY
+953 VSSRDVNYTSQKGWY
-968 LLLKSPSLSK
+968 LVLKSPGLSK

-1010 GRSWLMELDPI
+1010 GRSWLMELDPV

-1040 DDDYVAIE
+1040 DDDYVGIK

-1069 TPSVVEDAEME
+1069 TPSVVEDADME

>member
-1 MGKLGFGLSVMLCCA
+1 MGKLGFGLSMMLCCA

-54 PESLIENEARYVYP
+54 PESLIENDARYVYP
-68 RANKIYGNEDYNNYT
+68 RANNVYGNDDYANYT
-83 VTFDSNNDRNAYI
+83 ITFASDNARNAYV
-96 RSNYN
+96 RSSHN

-106 NPQVTYLRWVNADG
+106 NPQLTYRPWANADG
-120 SLMEKAKPKC
+120 SLMANAKVTC
-130 AWHNPSKPD
+130 APHNPMKTAA
-139 MGCRDLTRENNEEKL
+139 GCRDLTQTNRAWWAI
-154 RYYFGPKERDYVTE
+154 YYTE
-168 EIYWPAVY
+168 FSPYYYNQDESFWPAVY
-176 FDYKGSGNVK
+176 FDYKGSGNVFNAK
-186 NSSNYTRVEIRPG
+186 NYTRVVINKAVATIYDGRP
-199 KTYLN
+199 N
-204 RPTRSDCVSKP
+204 RSDCKNAP
-215 VCSYEEEIQN
+215 VCTYDEEIQN

-238 AARAGIGRAFASQ
+238 AARAGVGRAFASQ
-251 GQALRVGFATINASG
+251 GEAIRVGFATINASG
-266 SVIRDVAAFSGTNRS
+266 SVIRGVTPFSGTDRTA
-281 DFFNDLYSRDI
+281 FFDELYGRDI
-292 PAAGTPL
+292 PAKGTPL
-299 RTSLQHVGN
+299 RTSLKEVGE
-308 YFSKTGGDG
+308 YFSRSDNNG
-317 PWAASAGSTL
+317 PWSARAGSTL

-340 TDGYWSEGRAY
+340 TDGYWNGDS
-351 NPDPAVG
+351 PSVG
-358 DQDNDGTADTL
+358 DQDQDGIKNTL
-369 ADVAYHY
+369 ADVAYKY
-376 WKTDLRPDLANKVPT
+376 WKTDLRRDLANKVPT
-391 STEDPANWQ
+391 STADPANWQ
-400 HLVNFTVGLGVNGTL
+400 HLVNFTVGLGVNGSL
-415 NPASGKPVSW
+415 NPANGIPGSW
-425 PSPYG
+425 PNPND
-430 SDAKKIDDLWHAAVN
+430 SDEFKIDDLWHAAAN
-445 SKGNFFSA
+445 SKGSFFSA
-453 ADPDTFAAALSS
+453 ADPDTFAEALSS

-515 GTLGEIAWDA
+515 GSLGNIAWDA
-525 ATLIPEPSAR
+525 ATQIPEPSAR
-535 NIFTRQDGVGIPFR
+535 SIFTRQGGAGIAFT
-549 WDTLNVTNRALF
+549 WEALNNTNRALF
-561 NVAGDNQGES
+561 NIAGDNLEES
-571 RVAYLRGDRSGEQ
+571 RVAYLRGERGGEQ
-584 RNGGAFRNRSDLLGD
+584 RNGGVFRNRSDLLGD

-605 VYVGKRDYGYSSAA
+605 VYVGKRDYGYSSAT

-625 REGYQA
+625 RESYQA
-631 FLSSTAITRRP
+631 FLSSTAIARRP

-664 RLAYIPSSLLGELN
+664 QLAYIPASLLGELP
-678 QLTRPNY
+678 QLTSPDYN
-685 SHRYY
+685 HRYY
-690 VDGTPK
+690 VDGTPR

-707 SILLGSTGAGGK
+707 TLLLGSTGAGGK
-719 AVFAIDVTAPDNFTA
+719 AVFAIDVTAPNNFTA
-734 DKMLWEFTDSEMGVA
+734 DKMLWEFTHSEMGIA

-764 VALVANGYNSTSQT
+764 VALVANGYNSRSQT

-786 ATGAIIKEIDTEVG
+786 ATGAVIKEIDTQVG
-800 SSSEPNGLSSP
+800 SASEPNGLSSP
-811 LPVDQDGDRVVDY
+811 LPVDVDDDRVVDY
-824 VYAGDLHGNLWKFD
+824 VYAGDLQGNLWKFD
-838 LTDKNSAQ
+838 LRDNNSAQ
-846 WGSALKTGNKPK
+846 WEIAFKAVNKPK
-858 PLFQACNG
+858 PLFQACDG
-866 SCSAGT
+866 ACSAST

-884 HPKGGVMVM
+884 HPRGGIMVL
-893 MGTGSYFTNDDKLV
+893 MGTGSYFTNDDKSL
-907 PATPR
+907 PTNPR
-912 LEAVYG
+912 LEGVYG
-918 IWDTGATVLSSQLLQ
+918 IWDTGSEVSRSQLLQ

-953 VSNRNINYTSQKGWY
+953 VSSRDVNYTSQKGWY
-968 LLLKSPSLSK
+968 LVLKSPGLSK

-1010 GRSWLMELDPI
+1010 GRSWLMELDPV

-1040 DDDYVAIE
+1040 DDDYVGIK

-1069 TPSVVEDAEME
+1069 TPSVVEDADME

>member
-1 MGKLGFGLSVMLCCA
+1 MGKLGFGLSMMLCCT

-68 RANKIYGNEDYNNYT
+68 RANNVYGNDDYSNYT
-83 VTFDSNNDRNAYI
+83 ITFASDNARNAYV
-96 RSNYN
+96 RSSHN

-106 NPQVTYLRWVNADG
+106 NPQLTYRPWANADG
-120 SLMEKAKPKC
+120 SLMANAKVTC
-130 AWHNPSKPD
+130 APHNPMKTAA
-139 MGCRDLTRENNEEKL
+139 GCRNLTETNRAWWAI
-154 RYYFGPKERDYVTE
+154 YYTEFSPDYYNQDE
-168 EIYWPAVY
+168 SFWPAVY
-176 FDYKGSGNVK
+176 FDYKGSGNVFNAK
-186 NSSNYTRVEIRPG
+186 NYTQVVINKAVATVYDGRP
-199 KTYLN
+199 N
-204 RPTRSDCVSKP
+204 RSDCKNAP
-215 VCSYEEEIQN
+215 LCSYDEEIQN

-238 AARAGIGRAFASQ
+238 AARAGVGRAFASQ
-251 GQALRVGFATINASG
+251 GEGIRVGFATINAKD
-266 SVIRDVAAFSGTNRS
+266 SVIRGVTPFSGTDRS
-281 DFFNDLYSRDI
+281 AFFNELYGRDI
-292 PAAGTPL
+292 LAKGTPL
-299 RTSLQHVGN
+299 RTGLKEVGE
-308 YFSKTGGDG
+308 YFSRSDNNG
-317 PWAASAGSTL
+317 PWSARAGSTL

-340 TDGYWSEGRAY
+340 TDGYWNGDS
-351 NPDPAVG
+351 PSVG
-358 DQDNDGTADTL
+358 DQDKDSIENTL
-369 ADVAYHY
+369 ADVAYQY
-376 WKTDLRPDLANKVPT
+376 WKRDLRPDLANKVPT
-391 STEDPANWQ
+391 STADPANWQ
-400 HLVNFTVGLGVNGTL
+400 HLVNFTVGLGVNGSL
-415 NPASGKPVSW
+415 NPANGIPSRW
-425 PSPYG
+425 PNPYD
-430 SDAKKIDDLWHAAVN
+430 SDEFKIDDLWHAAVN
-445 SKGNFFSA
+445 SKGSFFSA
-453 ADPDTFAAALSS
+453 ADPDTFAEALSS

-508 SIPLNSD
+508 SIPLDSD
-515 GTLGEIAWDA
+515 GSLGNIAWDA
-525 ATLIPEPSAR
+525 ATLIPEPAVR
-535 NIFTRQDGVGIPFR
+535 NIYTLQGGVGIPFR
-549 WDTLNVTNRALF
+549 WDALNTTNRALF
-561 NVAGDNQGES
+561 NIAGDNLGES
-571 RVAYLRGDRSGEQ
+571 RVAYLRGERAGEQ

-631 FLSSTAITRRP
+631 FLGSTAITRRP

-652 MLHGFRVADGVE
+652 MLHGFRVADGIE
-664 RLAYIPSSLLGELN
+664 RLAYIPSSLLGELS

-907 PATPR
+907 LATPR

-953 VSNRNINYTSQKGWY
+953 VSNRNVNYTSQKGWY
-968 LLLKSPSLSK
+968 LLLKSPGLSK

-1048 DEAGNDIKVPVS
+1048 DEAGNDVKVPVS

>member
-1 MGKLGFGLSVMLCCA
+1 MGKLGFGLSMMLCCA

-54 PESLIENEARYVYP
+54 PESLIENDARYVYP
-68 RANKIYGNEDYNNYT
+68 RANNVYGNDDYANYT
-83 VTFDSNNDRNAYI
+83 ITFASDNARNAYV
-96 RSNYN
+96 RSSHN

-106 NPQVTYLRWVNADG
+106 NPQLTYRPWANADG
-120 SLMEKAKPKC
+120 SLMANAKVTC
-130 AWHNPSKPD
+130 APHNPMKTAA
-139 MGCRDLTRENNEEKL
+139 GCRDLTQTNRAWWAI
-154 RYYFGPKERDYVTE
+154 YYTE
-168 EIYWPAVY
+168 FSPYYYNQDESFWPAVY
-176 FDYKGSGNVK
+176 FDYKGSGNVFNAK
-186 NSSNYTRVEIRPG
+186 NYTRVVINKAVATIYDGRP
-199 KTYLN
+199 N
-204 RPTRSDCVSKP
+204 RSDCKNAP
-215 VCSYEEEIQN
+215 VCTYDEEIQN

-238 AARAGIGRAFASQ
+238 AARAGVGRAFASQ
-251 GQALRVGFATINASG
+251 GEAIRVGFATINASG
-266 SVIRDVAAFSGTNRS
+266 SVIRGVTPFSGTDRTA
-281 DFFNDLYSRDI
+281 FFDELYGRDI
-292 PAAGTPL
+292 PAKGTPL
-299 RTSLQHVGN
+299 RTSLKEVGE
-308 YFSKTGGDG
+308 YFSRSDNNG
-317 PWAASAGSTL
+317 PWSARAGSTL

-340 TDGYWSEGRAY
+340 TDGYWNGDS
-351 NPDPAVG
+351 PSVG
-358 DQDNDGTADTL
+358 DQDQDGIKNTL
-369 ADVAYHY
+369 ADVAYKY
-376 WKTDLRPDLANKVPT
+376 WKTDLRRDLANKVLT
-391 STEDPANWQ
+391 STADPANWQ
-400 HLVNFTVGLGVNGTL
+400 HLVNFTVGLGVNGSL
-415 NPASGKPVSW
+415 NPANGIPGSW
-425 PSPYG
+425 PNPYD
-430 SDAKKIDDLWHAAVN
+430 SDEFKIDDLWHAAVN
-445 SKGNFFSA
+445 SKGSFFSA
-453 ADPDTFAAALSS
+453 ADPDTFAEALSS

-515 GTLGEIAWDA
+515 GSLGNIAWDA
-525 ATLIPEPSAR
+525 ATQIPEPSAR
-535 NIFTRQDGVGIPFR
+535 SIFTRQDGAGIAFT
-549 WDTLNVTNRALF
+549 WEVLNNTNRALL
-561 NVAGDNQGES
+561 NIAGDNLGES
-571 RVAYLRGDRSGEQ
+571 RVAYLRGERSGEQ

-605 VYVGKRDYGYSSAA
+605 VYVGKRDYGYSSAT

-625 REGYQA
+625 RESYQA
-631 FLSSTAITRRP
+631 FLSSTAIARRP

-664 RLAYIPSSLLGELN
+664 QLAYIPASLLGELP
-678 QLTRPNY
+678 QLTSPDYN
-685 SHRYY
+685 HRYY
-690 VDGTPK
+690 VDGTPR

-707 SILLGSTGAGGK
+707 TLLLGSTGAGGK
-719 AVFAIDVTAPDNFTA
+719 AVFAIDVTAPNNFTA
-734 DKMLWEFTDSEMGVA
+734 DKMLWEFTHSEMGIA

-764 VALVANGYNSTSQT
+764 VALVANGYNSRSQT

-786 ATGAIIKEIDTEVG
+786 ATGAVIKEIDTQVG
-800 SSSEPNGLSSP
+800 SASEPNGLSSP
-811 LPVDQDGDRVVDY
+811 LPVDVDDDRVVDY
-824 VYAGDLHGNLWKFD
+824 VYAGDLQGNLWKFD
-838 LTDKNSAQ
+838 LRDNNSAQ
-846 WGSALKTGNKPK
+846 WGIAFKAGNKPK
-858 PLFQACNG
+858 PLFQACDG
-866 SCSAGT
+866 ACSAST

-884 HPKGGVMVM
+884 HPRGGIMVL
-893 MGTGSYFTNDDKLV
+893 MGTGSYFTNDDKSL
-907 PATPR
+907 PTNPR

-918 IWDTGATVLSSQLLQ
+918 IWDTGSEVSRSQLLQ

-953 VSNRNINYTSQKGWY
+953 VSSRDVNYTSQKGWY
-968 LLLKSPSLSK
+968 LVLKSPGLSK

-1010 GRSWLMELDPI
+1010 GRSWLMELDPV

-1040 DDDYVAIE
+1040 DDDYVGIR

-1069 TPSVVEDAEME
+1069 TPSVVEDADME

>member
-1 MGKLGFGLSVMLCCA
+1 MGKLGFGLSVMLCCT

-54 PESLIENEARYVYP
+54 PESLIENDARYVYP
-68 RANKIYGNEDYNNYT
+68 RASQVYGSDDYDNYT
-83 VTFDSNNDRNAYI
+83 ITFASDNARNAYV
-96 RSNYN
+96 RSSHN

-106 NPQVTYLRWVNADG
+106 NPQLTYRPWANADG
-120 SLMEKAKPKC
+120 SLMANAKVTC
-130 AWHNPSKPD
+130 APHNPMKTAA
-139 MGCRDLTRENNEEKL
+139 GCRDLTQTNRAWWAI
-154 RYYFGPKERDYVTE
+154 YYTE
-168 EIYWPAVY
+168 FSPYYYNQDESFWPAVY
-176 FDYKGSGNVK
+176 FDYKGSGNVFNAK
-186 NSSNYTRVEIRPG
+186 NYTRVVINKAVATIYGGRP
-199 KTYLN
+199 N
-204 RPTRSDCVSKP
+204 RSDCKNAP
-215 VCSYEEEIQN
+215 VCTYDEEIQN

-238 AARAGIGRAFASQ
+238 AARAGVGRAFASQ
-251 GQALRVGFATINASG
+251 GDAIRVGFATINASG
-266 SVIRDVAAFSGTNRS
+266 SVIRGVTPFSGTDRTA
-281 DFFNDLYSRDI
+281 FFDELYGRDI
-292 PAAGTPL
+292 PAKGTPL
-299 RTSLQHVGN
+299 RTSLKEVGE
-308 YFSKTGGDG
+308 YFSRSDNNG
-317 PWAASAGSTL
+317 PWSARAGSTI

-340 TDGYWSEGRAY
+340 TDGYWNGDS
-351 NPDPAVG
+351 PSVG
-358 DQDNDGTADTL
+358 DQDQDGIKNTL
-369 ADVAYHY
+369 ADVAYKY
-376 WKTDLRPDLANKVPT
+376 WKTDLRRDLANKVPT
-391 STEDPANWQ
+391 STADPANWQ
-400 HLVNFTVGLGVNGTL
+400 HLVNFTVGLGVNGSL
-415 NPASGKPVSW
+415 NPANGIPGSW
-425 PSPYG
+425 PNPYD
-430 SDAKKIDDLWHAAVN
+430 SDEFKIDDLWHAAVN
-445 SKGNFFSA
+445 SKGSFFSA
-453 ADPDTFAAALSS
+453 ADPDTFAEALSS

-515 GTLGEIAWDA
+515 GSLGNIAWDA
-525 ATLIPEPSAR
+525 ATQIPEPSAR
-535 NIFTRQDGVGIPFR
+535 SIFTRQGGAGIAFT
-549 WDTLNVTNRALF
+549 WEALNNTNRALF
-561 NVAGDNQGES
+561 NIAGDNQGES
-571 RVAYLRGDRSGEQ
+571 RVAYLRGERGGEQ
-584 RNGGAFRNRSDLLGD
+584 RNGGVFRNRSDLLGD

-605 VYVGKRDYGYSSAA
+605 VYVGKRDYGYSSAT

-625 REGYQA
+625 RESYQA
-631 FLSSTAITRRP
+631 FLSSTAIARRP

-664 RLAYIPSSLLGELN
+664 QLAYIPASLLGELP
-678 QLTRPNY
+678 QLTRPDYN
-685 SHRYY
+685 HRYY
-690 VDGTPK
+690 VDGTPR

-707 SILLGSTGAGGK
+707 TLLLGSTGAGGK
-719 AVFAIDVTAPDNFTA
+719 AVFAIDVTAPNNFTA
-734 DKMLWEFTDSEMGVA
+734 DKMLWEFTHSEMGIA

-764 VALVANGYNSTSQT
+764 VALVANGYNSSSQT

-786 ATGAIIKEIDTEVG
+786 ATGAVIQEIDTQVG
-800 SSSEPNGLSSP
+800 SASEPNGLSSP
-811 LPVDQDGDRVVDY
+811 LPVDEDGDRVVDY
-824 VYAGDLHGNLWKFD
+824 VYAGDLQGNLWKFD
-838 LTDKNSAQ
+838 LRDNNSAQ
-846 WGSALKTGNKPK
+846 WGIAFKAGNKPK
-858 PLFQACNG
+858 PLFQACDG
-866 SCSAGT
+866 ACSAST

-884 HPKGGVMVM
+884 HPRGGIMVL
-893 MGTGSYFTNDDKLV
+893 MGTGSYFTNDDKSL
-907 PATPR
+907 PTNPR

-918 IWDTGATVLSSQLLQ
+918 IWDTGTEVSRSQLLQ

-942 NGTTIKFNVRV
+942 NGTTIKFDVRV
-953 VSNRNINYTSQKGWY
+953 VSSRDVNYTSQKGWY
-968 LLLKSPSLSK
+968 LVLKSPGLSK

-1010 GRSWLMELDPI
+1010 GRSWLMELDPV

-1040 DDDYVAIE
+1040 DDDYVGIK

-1069 TPSVVEDAEME
+1069 TPSVVEDADME

>member
-54 PESLIENEARYVYP
+54 PESLIENDARYVYP
-68 RANKIYGNEDYNNYT
+68 RASQVYGSDDYDNYT
-83 VTFDSNNDRNAYI
+83 ITFASDNARNAYV
-96 RSNYN
+96 RSSHN

-106 NPQVTYLRWVNADG
+106 NPQLTYRPWANADG
-120 SLMEKAKPKC
+120 SLMANAKVTC
-130 AWHNPSKPD
+130 APHNPMKTAA
-139 MGCRDLTRENNEEKL
+139 GCRDLTQTNRAWWAI
-154 RYYFGPKERDYVTE
+154 YYTE
-168 EIYWPAVY
+168 FSPYYYNQDESFWPAVY
-176 FDYKGSGNVK
+176 FDYKGSGNVFNAK
-186 NSSNYTRVEIRPG
+186 NYTRVVINKAVATIYDGRP
-199 KTYLN
+199 N
-204 RPTRSDCVSKP
+204 RSDCKNAP
-215 VCSYEEEIQN
+215 VCTYDEEVQN

-238 AARAGIGRAFASQ
+238 AARAGVGRAFASQ
-251 GQALRVGFATINASG
+251 GEAIRVGFATINASG
-266 SVIRDVAAFSGTNRS
+266 SVIRGVTPFSGTDRTA
-281 DFFNDLYSRDI
+281 FFDELYGRDI
-292 PAAGTPL
+292 PAKGTPL
-299 RTSLQHVGN
+299 RTSLKEVGE
-308 YFSKTGGDG
+308 YFSRSDNNG
-317 PWAASAGSTL
+317 PWSARAGSTL

-340 TDGYWSEGRAY
+340 TDGYWNGDS
-351 NPDPAVG
+351 PSVG
-358 DQDNDGTADTL
+358 DQDQDGIKNTL
-369 ADVAYHY
+369 ADVAYKY
-376 WKTDLRPDLANKVPT
+376 WKTDLRRDLANKVPT
-391 STEDPANWQ
+391 STADPANWQ
-400 HLVNFTVGLGVNGTL
+400 HLVNFTVGLGVNGSL
-415 NPASGKPVSW
+415 NPANGIPGSW
-425 PSPYG
+425 PNPYD
-430 SDAKKIDDLWHAAVN
+430 SDEFKIDDLWHAAVN
-445 SKGNFFSA
+445 SKGSFFSA
-453 ADPDTFAAALSS
+453 ADPDTFAEALSS

-515 GTLGEIAWDA
+515 GSLGNIAWDA
-525 ATLIPEPSAR
+525 ATQIPEPSAR
-535 NIFTRQDGVGIPFR
+535 SIFTRQDGAGIAFT
-549 WDTLNVTNRALF
+549 WEVLNNTNRALL
-561 NVAGDNQGES
+561 NIAGDNLGES
-571 RVAYLRGDRSGEQ
+571 RVAYLRGERSGEQ

-605 VYVGKRDYGYSSAA
+605 VYVGKRDYGYSSAT

-625 REGYQA
+625 RESYQA
-631 FLSSTAITRRP
+631 FLSSTAIARRP

-664 RLAYIPSSLLGELN
+664 QLAYIPASLLGELP
-678 QLTRPNY
+678 QLTSPDYN
-685 SHRYY
+685 HRYY
-690 VDGTPK
+690 VDGTPR

-707 SILLGSTGAGGK
+707 TLLLGSTGAGGK
-719 AVFAIDVTAPDNFTA
+719 AVFAIDVTAPNNFTA
-734 DKMLWEFTDSEMGVA
+734 DKMLWEFTHSEMGIA

-764 VALVANGYNSTSQT
+764 VALVANGYNSRSQT

-786 ATGAIIKEIDTEVG
+786 ATGAVIKEIDTQVG
-800 SSSEPNGLSSP
+800 SASEPNGLSSP
-811 LPVDQDGDRVVDY
+811 LPVDVDDDRVVDY
-824 VYAGDLHGNLWKFD
+824 VYAGDLQGNLWKFD
-838 LTDKNSAQ
+838 LRDNNSAQ
-846 WGSALKTGNKPK
+846 WGIAFKAGNKPK
-858 PLFQACNG
+858 PLFQACDG
-866 SCSAGT
+866 ACSAST

-884 HPKGGVMVM
+884 HPRGGIMVL
-893 MGTGSYFTNDDKLV
+893 MGTGSYFTNDDKSL
-907 PATPR
+907 PTNPR
-912 LEAVYG
+912 LEGVYG
-918 IWDTGATVLSSQLLQ
+918 IWDTGSEVSRSQLLQ

-953 VSNRNINYTSQKGWY
+953 VSSRDVNYTSQKGWY
-968 LLLKSPSLSK
+968 LVLKSPGLSK

-1010 GRSWLMELDPI
+1010 GRSWLMELDPV

-1040 DDDYVAIE
+1040 DDDYVGIK
-1048 DEAGNDIKVPVS
+1048 DESGNDIKVPVS

-1069 TPSVVEDAEME
+1069 TPSVVEDADME